1 MMKKIYDLTELKHT
15 FVSSKTKLFAVLT
28 IIIFMIVGSLHAQAQ
43 NVSLEA
49 SIDNIDK
56 LPGQK
61 ETNVKAAAISDN
73 SFPEDDK
80 SKIFFIYNVKT
91 GLLLNTGGYWGTHVS
106 LKEFGM
112 PLWIHLDSD
121 KDKYI
126 HFAQKFDKVGAGA
139 GEGNYL
145 EYENK
150 SKESDPDQ
158 GVYVDRSYLSGST
171 IVKRGWGMEAVSGK
185 TGIYRLYT
193 YLYSSN
199 KFDTSKKYYLIA
211 FDQQGDV
218 DKNCGAVA
226 EGSSDIKKAS
236 SSSETGNDEWKIIT
250 YQQIFDLQKNNAK
263 NITKSL
269 DLTFRLQCPGF
280 SRENAALANWKTSK
294 YGGEGQIRFGLEHY
308 YKTTD
313 GKGNIDTSYVD
324 DFNKSSKN
332 NISSYKFPD
341 GADQKTFTSADDY
354 ERHCGKYF
362 AADIKKAHGA
372 IYQDITV
379 ENSGAYVVECK
390 GFSNTTKAKLFAV
403 VIKKKTLSDGTTQ
416 VENVKNTLRTTVLGQ
431 INYMSDAEKTALHTD
446 EQNMD
451 YAAKEFYG
459 NHKYISSVLVQVP
472 ENGGTI
478 RFGIEVGDHNE
489 KETGTGSYEDNE
501 WTVFDDFR
509 LLYASKTT
517 DGDLIL
523 DEDRDEL
530 TYLNNEAENGCSNTY
545 QHVTL
550 HLNKTF
556 KKDKWNGFILPVD
569 LTRDQLT
576 QAFGPNVRLAE
587 LHQVTDTEIQFKSIN
602 VTDQDNDAVVMHA
615 FIPYIIFPTKHLEL
629 EQTPAYTA
637 LLTKTGSNMNA
648 KDVHITVKKNHID
661 IPNVSLAIKSSTGS
675 TVNINDLTNMNT
687 TAWTTN
693 SNTVVDA
700 ATGSPI
706 VSSNNKMTAYGTFAR
721 TFAPTAEGTSGSY
734 QITEETNEDFG
745 KWMLNNKST
754 FIEGRDNLK
763 GCYFFDQGNMYYSA
777 TRPRGLRGFSIWF
790 RPTTGNTAAAKT
802 FIDGVCV
809 SWGETTGIDS
819 IIYGDD
825 GFGDNASGNGRFAR
839 GIYTL
844 QGQFIGSDCSKLARL
859 PSGIYLV
866 NGKKVAVK

>member
-1 MMKKIYDLTELKHT
+1 MMKKMNDLTELTQT
-15 FVSSKTKLFAVLT
+15 FVSSKTKLFASLT
-28 IIIFMIVGSLHAQAQ
+28 IIIFMIVGCLHAQAQ
-43 NVSLEA
+43 DDKLEA
-49 SIDNIDK
+49 SIDNLDR
-56 LPGQK
+56 LPGQE

-112 PLWIHLDSD
+112 PLWVHLDTNN
-121 KDKYI
+121 YI

-171 IVKRGWGMEAVSGK
+171 IIKRGWGMEAVSDK

-280 SRENAALANWKTSK
+280 TRENAALANWKTSK

-313 GKGNIDTSYVD
+313 GNGNGNANTEYVD
-324 DFNKSSKN
+324 DFDKSSQN
-332 NISSYKFPD
+332 YISYYKFPD

-354 ERHCGKYF
+354 ERHCGKYY
-362 AADIKKAHGA
+362 AADIKNAHGA

-403 VIKKKTLSDGTTQ
+403 VIKKTTLSDGTTQ

-451 YAAKEFYG
+451 YGAKEFYG
-459 NHKYISSVLVQVP
+459 NHKYFSSVLVQVP
-472 ENGGTI
+472 DGGGTI
-478 RFGIEVGDHNE
+478 RFGIEVGSHDDKTPE
-489 KETGTGSYEDNE
+489 KGNDGNNE

-517 DGDLIL
+517 DGDLVL
-523 DEDRDEL
+523 DADRDEL
-530 TYLNNEAENGCSNTY
+530 GYLKDCSNTY
-545 QHVTL
+545 ENVTL
-550 HLNKTF
+550 HLNKSFT
-556 KKDKWNGFILPVD
+556 KDKWNGFVLPVN

-576 QAFGPNVRLAE
+576 QAFGPNVRLAK
-587 LHQVTDTEIQFKSIN
+587 LSKVTDTEIQFTSID
-602 VTDQDNDAVVMHA
+602 VTAQANDAVVMQA
-615 FIPYIIFPTKHLEL
+615 YIPYIIFPTKHLEL
-629 EQTPAYTA
+629 EKTPAYTA
-637 LLTKTGSNMNA
+637 HLSKTGGDA
-648 KDVHITVKKNHID
+648 TKDVSIAIKKNHID
-661 IPNVSLAIKSSTGS
+661 IPNVSFAIGS
-675 TVNINDLTNMNT
+675 DNRNDLSNMNT
-687 TAWTTN
+687 TNWTTN
-693 SNTVVDA
+693 SNTIVDA
-700 ATGSPI
+700 TTGSPI
-706 VSSNNKMTAYGTFAR
+706 VGSNNMMTAYGTFVR
-721 TFAPTAEGTSGSY
+721 TFAPTTSGTTDKDNYQDVSNAEADNYGEWHLNDRRIIDGRDDLSGSY
-734 QITEETNEDFG
+734 FYDNG
-745 KWMLNNKST
+745 KMWHAKNNQK
-754 FIEGRDNLK
+754 
-763 GCYFFDQGNMYYSA
+763 
-777 TRPRGLRGFSIWF
+777 RGLRGFSVWF
-790 RPTTGNTAAAKT
+790 KPTSTTKEAKLML
-802 FIDGVCV
+802 DGI
-809 SWGETTGIDS
+809 SMDDKTTDIS
-819 IIYGDD
+819 QLVYGDE
-825 GFGDNASGNGRFAR
+825 GFGENHSKVEKFAN

-844 QGQFIGSDCSKLARL
+844 QGQLVRSDNHSLHNL
-859 PSGIYLV
+859 PSGIYIV
-866 NGKKVAVK
+866 NGKKVVVK

>member
-15 FVSSKTKLFAVLT
+15 FVSSKTKLFAALT
-28 IIIFMIVGSLHAQAQ
+28 IIIFMIVGCLHAQAQ
-43 NVSLEA
+43 NDKLEA
-49 SIDNIDK
+49 SIDNLDD
-56 LPGQK
+56 LPGQT

-112 PLWIHLDSD
+112 PLWVHLDTNN
-121 KDKYI
+121 YI

-150 SKESDPDQ
+150 SDESNPDQ

-171 IVKRGWGMEAVSGK
+171 IVKRGWGMEPVSDK
-185 TGIYRLYT
+185 TGVYRLYT

-280 SRENAALANWKTSK
+280 TRENAALANWKTSK

-308 YKTTD
+308 YKTPD
-313 GKGNIDTSYVD
+313 GNGNVNTKYVD

-332 NISSYKFPD
+332 YISNYKFPD

-354 ERHCGKYF
+354 ERHCGKYY
-362 AADIKKAHGA
+362 AADIKNAHGA

-403 VIKKKTLSDGTTQ
+403 VIKKTKQPDGTTK

-451 YAAKEFYG
+451 YGAKEFYG
-459 NHKYISSVLVQVP
+459 NHKYFSSVLVQVP
-472 ENGGTI
+472 DGGGTI
-478 RFGIEVGDHNE
+478 RFGIEVGSRDDKTPE
-489 KETGTGSYEDNE
+489 KGNDGNNE

-517 DGDLIL
+517 DGDLVL
-523 DEDRDEL
+523 DADRDEL
-530 TYLNNEAENGCSNTY
+530 GYLKDCSNTY
-545 QHVTL
+545 ENVTL
-550 HLNKTF
+550 HLNKSFT
-556 KKDKWNGFILPVD
+556 KDKWNGFVLPVN

-576 QAFGPNVRLAE
+576 QAFGPNVRLAK
-587 LHQVTDTEIQFKSIN
+587 LSKVTDTEIQFTSID
-602 VTDQDNDAVVMHA
+602 VTAQANDAVVMQA
-615 FIPYIIFPTKHLEL
+615 YIPYIIFPTKHLEL
-629 EQTPAYTA
+629 EKTPAYTA
-637 LLTKTGSNMNA
+637 HLSKTGGDA
-648 KDVHITVKKNHID
+648 TKDVSIAIKKNHID
-661 IPNVSLAIKSSTGS
+661 IPNVSFAIGS
-675 TVNINDLTNMNT
+675 DNRNDLSNMNT
-687 TAWTTN
+687 TNWTTN
-693 SNTVVDA
+693 SNTIVDA
-700 ATGSPI
+700 TTGSPI
-706 VSSNNKMTAYGTFAR
+706 VGSNNKMIAYGTFVR
-721 TFAPTAEGTSGSY
+721 TFAPTTSGTTDTDNYQDVSNAEADNYGEWHLNNRTIIDGRDDLSGSY
-734 QITEETNEDFG
+734 FYDNG
-745 KWMLNNKST
+745 KMWHAKNHQK
-754 FIEGRDNLK
+754 
-763 GCYFFDQGNMYYSA
+763 
-777 TRPRGLRGFSIWF
+777 RGLRGFSVWF
-790 RPTTGNTAAAKT
+790 KPTSTTNEAKLML
-802 FIDGVCV
+802 DGI
-809 SWGETTGIDS
+809 SMDDKTTDIS
-819 IIYGDD
+819 QLVYGDE
-825 GFGDNASGNGRFAR
+825 GFGENHSKVEKFAN

-844 QGQFIGSDCSKLARL
+844 QGQLVRSDNHSLHNL
-859 PSGIYLV
+859 PSGIYIV
-866 NGKKVAVK
+866 NGKKVVVK

>member
-1 MMKKIYDLTELKHT
+1 MMKKIYDLTELKRT

-28 IIIFMIVGSLHAQAQ
+28 IIIFMIVGSLHAQVQ
-43 NVSLEA
+43 NVSLAA

-112 PLWIHLDSD
+112 PLWVHLDTNN
-121 KDKYI
+121 YI

-150 SKESDPDQ
+150 SDESDPDQ

-171 IVKRGWGMEAVSGK
+171 IAKRGWGMEAVSGK

-280 SRENAALANWKTSK
+280 TRENAALANWKTSK

-313 GKGNIDTSYVD
+313 GNGNANTSYVN
-324 DFNKSSKN
+324 DFDKSSQN
-332 NISSYKFPD
+332 YISNYKFPD

-354 ERHCGKYF
+354 ERHCGKYY
-362 AADIKKAHGA
+362 AADIKNAHGA

-403 VIKKKTLSDGTTQ
+403 VIKKTKQPDGTTK
-416 VENVKNTLRTTVLGQ
+416 VENVKNTLRTTELGQ

-451 YAAKEFYG
+451 YGAKEFYG
-459 NHKYISSVLVQVP
+459 NHKYFSSVLVQVP
-472 ENGGTI
+472 DGGGTI
-478 RFGIEVGDHNE
+478 RFGIEVGSRDDKTPE
-489 KETGTGSYEDNE
+489 KGNDGNNE

-517 DGDLIL
+517 DGDLVL
-523 DEDRDEL
+523 DADRDEL
-530 TYLNNEAENGCSNTY
+530 GYLKDCSNTY
-545 QHVTL
+545 ENVTL
-550 HLNKTF
+550 HLNKSFT
-556 KKDKWNGFILPVD
+556 KDKWNGFVLPVN

-576 QAFGPNVRLAE
+576 QAFGPNVRLAK
-587 LHQVTDTEIQFKSIN
+587 LSKVTDTEIQFTSID
-602 VTDQDNDAVVMHA
+602 VTAQANDAVVMQA
-615 FIPYIIFPTKHLEL
+615 YIPYIIFPTKHLEL
-629 EQTPAYTA
+629 EKTPAYTA
-637 LLTKTGSNMNA
+637 HLSKTGGDA
-648 KDVHITVKKNHID
+648 TKDVSIAIKKNHID
-661 IPNVSLAIKSSTGS
+661 IPNVSFAIGS
-675 TVNINDLTNMNT
+675 DNRNDLSKMNT
-687 TAWTTN
+687 TNWTTN
-693 SNTVVDA
+693 SNTIVDA
-700 ATGSPI
+700 TTGSPI
-706 VSSNNKMTAYGTFAR
+706 VGSNNKMTAYGTFVR
-721 TFAPTAEGTSGSY
+721 TFAPTTSGTTDKDNYQDVSNAEADNYGEWHLNDRRIIDGRDDLSGSY
-734 QITEETNEDFG
+734 FYDNG
-745 KWMLNNKST
+745 KMWHAKNHQK
-754 FIEGRDNLK
+754 
-763 GCYFFDQGNMYYSA
+763 
-777 TRPRGLRGFSIWF
+777 RGLRGFSVWF
-790 RPTTGNTAAAKT
+790 KPTSTTNEAKLML
-802 FIDGVCV
+802 DGI
-809 SWGETTGIDS
+809 SMDDETTDIS
-819 IIYGDD
+819 QLVYGDE
-825 GFGDNASGNGRFAR
+825 GFGENHSKVEKFAN

-844 QGQFIGSDCSKLARL
+844 QGQLVRSDNHSLHNL
-859 PSGIYLV
+859 PSGIYIV
-866 NGKKVAVK
+866 NGKKVVVK

>member
-1 MMKKIYDLTELKHT
+1 MIKKMNDLTELTQT

-28 IIIFMIVGSLHAQAQ
+28 IIIFMIVGCLHAQAQ
-43 NVSLEA
+43 NVSLQA
-49 SIDNIDK
+49 SIGNIDK

-61 ETNVKAAAISDN
+61 ETNVKDAAISDN

-112 PLWIHLDSD
+112 PLWVHLDTNN
-121 KDKYI
+121 YI
-126 HFAQKFDKVGAGA
+126 HFAQKFDKFGAGA

-158 GVYVDRSYLSGST
+158 GVYVDRSYISGAT
-171 IVKRGWGMEAVSGK
+171 VTKRGWVMEAVSGK

-236 SSSETGNDEWKIIT
+236 SSSETGNDEWKVIT

-308 YKTTD
+308 YKTPD
-313 GKGNIDTSYVD
+313 ENGNVNTSYVD
-324 DFNKSSKN
+324 DFSTSSTN
-332 NISSYKFPD
+332 HISSYKFPD
-341 GADQKTFTSADDY
+341 GTDQRTFTSADDY
-354 ERHCGKYF
+354 ERHCGKYY
-362 AADIKKAHGA
+362 AADIKNAHGA

-403 VIKKKTLSDGTTQ
+403 VIKKTKLSDGTTQ

-451 YAAKEFYG
+451 YGAKEFYG
-459 NHKYISSVLVQVP
+459 NHKYFSSVLVQVP
-472 ENGGTI
+472 DGGGTI
-478 RFGIEVGDHNE
+478 RFGIEVGSRDDKTPGKGDDGN
-489 KETGTGSYEDNE
+489 NE

-517 DGDLIL
+517 DGDLVL
-523 DEDRDEL
+523 DADRDEL
-530 TYLNNEAENGCSNTY
+530 GYLKDCSNTY
-545 QHVTL
+545 ENVTL
-550 HLNKTF
+550 HLNKSFT
-556 KKDKWNGFILPVD
+556 KDKWNGFVLPVN

-576 QAFGPNVRLAE
+576 QAFGPNVRLAK
-587 LHQVTDTEIQFKSIN
+587 LSKVTDTEIQFTSID
-602 VTDQDNDAVVMHA
+602 VTAQANDAVVMQA
-615 FIPYIIFPTKHLEL
+615 YIPYIIFPTKHLEL
-629 EQTPAYTA
+629 EKTPAYTA
-637 LLTKTGSNMNA
+637 HLSKTGGGA
-648 KDVHITVKKNHID
+648 TKDVSIAIKKNHID
-661 IPNVSLAIKSSTGS
+661 IPNVSFAIGS
-675 TVNINDLTNMNT
+675 DNRNDLSKMNT
-687 TAWTTN
+687 TNWTTN
-693 SNTVVDA
+693 SNTIVDA
-700 ATGSPI
+700 TTGSPI
-706 VSSNNKMTAYGTFAR
+706 VGSNNKMTAYGTFVR
-721 TFAPTAEGTSGSY
+721 TFAPTTSGTTDKDNYQDVSNAEADNYGEWHLNDRTIIDGRDDLSGSY
-734 QITEETNEDFG
+734 FYDNG
-745 KWMLNNKST
+745 KMWHAKNNQK
-754 FIEGRDNLK
+754 
-763 GCYFFDQGNMYYSA
+763 
-777 TRPRGLRGFSIWF
+777 RGLRGFSVWF
-790 RPTTGNTAAAKT
+790 KPTSTTNEAKLML
-802 FIDGVCV
+802 DGI
-809 SWGETTGIDS
+809 SMDDETTDIS
-819 IIYGDD
+819 QLVYGDE
-825 GFGDNASGNGRFAR
+825 GFGENHSKVEKFAN

-844 QGQFIGSDCSKLARL
+844 QGQLVRSDNHSLHNL
-859 PSGIYLV
+859 PSGIYIV
-866 NGKKVAVK
+866 NGKKVVVK

>member
-1 MMKKIYDLTELKHT
+1 MMKKIYDLTELKRT
-15 FVSSKTKLFAVLT
+15 FVSSKTKLFASLT
-28 IIIFMIVGSLHAQAQ
+28 IIIFMIVGCLHAQAQ
-43 NVSLEA
+43 NDKLEA
-49 SIDNIDK
+49 SIDNLDD
-56 LPGQK
+56 LPGQT

-73 SFPEDDK
+73 SFPEDNK

-112 PLWIHLDSD
+112 PLWVHLDTND
-121 KDKYI
+121 YI

-171 IVKRGWGMEAVSGK
+171 IVKRGWWMEDVSDK
-185 TGIYRLYT
+185 PGIYRLYT

-280 SRENAALANWKTSK
+280 TRENAALANWKTAK

-308 YKTTD
+308 YKTPD
-313 GKGNIDTSYVD
+313 GEGNVNTKYVD

-332 NISSYKFPD
+332 YISSYKFPD

-354 ERHCGKYF
+354 ERHCGKYY
-362 AADIKKAHGA
+362 AADIKNAHGA

-403 VIKKKTLSDGTTQ
+403 VIKKTTLSGETTQ

-431 INYMSDAEKTALHTD
+431 INYMSDAEKTALHTA

-472 ENGGTI
+472 DGGGTI
-478 RFGIEVGDHNE
+478 RFGIEVGSRDDNTPE
-489 KETGTGSYEDNE
+489 KGNDGNDE

-517 DGDLIL
+517 DGDLVL
-523 DEDRDEL
+523 DADRDEL
-530 TYLNNEAENGCSNTY
+530 GYLKDCSNTY
-545 QHVTL
+545 ENVTL
-550 HLNKTF
+550 HLNKSFT
-556 KKDKWNGFILPVD
+556 KDKWNGFVLPVN

-576 QAFGPNVRLAE
+576 QAFGPNVRLAK
-587 LHQVTDTEIQFKSIN
+587 LSKVTDTEIQFTSID
-602 VTDQDNDAVVMHA
+602 VTAKANDAVVMQA
-615 FIPYIIFPTKHLEL
+615 YIPHIIFPTKHLEL
-629 EQTPAYTA
+629 EKTPAYTA
-637 LLTKTGSNMNA
+637 HLSKTGGNAA
-648 KDVHITVKKNHID
+648 KDVSIAIKKNHID
-661 IPNVSLAIKSSTGS
+661 IPNVSFAIGS
-675 TVNINDLTNMNT
+675 DNRNDLSNMNT
-687 TAWTTN
+687 TNWTTN
-693 SNTVVDA
+693 SNTIVDA
-700 ATGSPI
+700 TTGSPI
-706 VSSNNKMTAYGTFAR
+706 VGSNNMMTAYGTFVR
-721 TFAPTAEGTSGSY
+721 TFAPTTLGTTDKDNYQDVSNAEADNYGEWHLNDRRIIDGRDDLSGSY
-734 QITEETNEDFG
+734 FYDNG
-745 KWMLNNKST
+745 KMWHAKNHQK
-754 FIEGRDNLK
+754 
-763 GCYFFDQGNMYYSA
+763 
-777 TRPRGLRGFSIWF
+777 RGLRGFSVWF
-790 RPTTGNTAAAKT
+790 KPTSTTNEAKLML
-802 FIDGVCV
+802 DGI
-809 SWGETTGIDS
+809 SMDDETTDIS
-819 IIYGDD
+819 QLVYGDE
-825 GFGDNASGNGRFAR
+825 GFGENHSKVEKFAN

-844 QGQFIGSDCSKLARL
+844 QGQLVRSDNHSLHNL
-859 PSGIYLV
+859 PSGIYIV
-866 NGKKVAVK
+866 NGKKVVVK

>member
-1 MMKKIYDLTELKHT
+1 MMKKMNDLTELKHT
-15 FVSSKTKLFAVLT
+15 FVSSKTKLFAALT

-43 NVSLEA
+43 NVSLVA

-112 PLWIHLDSD
+112 PLWVHLDTNN
-121 KDKYI
+121 YI

-150 SKESDPDQ
+150 SDESNPDQ
-158 GVYVDRSYLSGST
+158 GVYVDRIYLSGST
-171 IVKRGWGMEAVSGK
+171 IVKRGWGMEAVSDK

-193 YLYSSN
+193 YLYSSS
-199 KFDTSKKYYLIA
+199 KFDTRKKYYLIA

-280 SRENAALANWKTSK
+280 TRENAALANWKTSK

-313 GKGNIDTSYVD
+313 GNGNANTSYVN
-324 DFNKSSKN
+324 DFDKSSKN
-332 NISSYKFPD
+332 YISSYKFPD
-341 GADQKTFTSADDY
+341 GADQKTFTIADEY
-354 ERHCGKYF
+354 ERHCGKYY
-362 AADIKKAHGA
+362 AADIKNAHGA

-451 YAAKEFYG
+451 YATKEFYG

-472 ENGGTI
+472 DGGGTI
-478 RFGIEVGDHNE
+478 RFGIEVGSRDDKTPE
-489 KETGTGSYEDNE
+489 KGNDGNNE

-517 DGDLIL
+517 DGDLVL
-523 DEDRDEL
+523 DADRDEL
-530 TYLNNEAENGCSNTY
+530 GYLKDCSNTY
-545 QHVTL
+545 ENVTL
-550 HLNKTF
+550 HLNKSFT
-556 KKDKWNGFILPVD
+556 KDKWNGFILPVN

-576 QAFGPNVRLAE
+576 QAFGPNVRLAK
-587 LHQVTDTEIQFKSIN
+587 LSKVTDTEIQFTSID
-602 VTDQDNDAVVMHA
+602 VTAQANDAVVMQA
-615 FIPYIIFPTKHLEL
+615 YIPYIIFPTKHLEL
-629 EQTPAYTA
+629 EKTPAYTA
-637 LLTKTGSNMNA
+637 HLSKTGGDA
-648 KDVHITVKKNHID
+648 TKDVSIAIKKNHID
-661 IPNVSLAIKSSTGS
+661 IPNVSFAIGS
-675 TVNINDLTNMNT
+675 DNRNDLSNMNT
-687 TAWTTN
+687 TNWTTN
-693 SNTVVDA
+693 SNTIVDA
-700 ATGSPI
+700 TTGSPI
-706 VSSNNKMTAYGTFAR
+706 VGSNNKMTAYGTFVR
-721 TFAPTAEGTSGSY
+721 TFAPTTSGTTDKDNYQDVSNAEADNYGEWHLNDRRIIDGRDDLSGSY
-734 QITEETNEDFG
+734 FYDNG
-745 KWMLNNKST
+745 KMWHAKNNQK
-754 FIEGRDNLK
+754 
-763 GCYFFDQGNMYYSA
+763 
-777 TRPRGLRGFSIWF
+777 RGLRGFSVWF
-790 RPTTGNTAAAKT
+790 KPTSTTNEAKLML
-802 FIDGVCV
+802 DGI
-809 SWGETTGIDS
+809 SMDDETTDIS
-819 IIYGDD
+819 QLVYGDE
-825 GFGDNASGNGRFAR
+825 GFGENHSKVEKFAN

-844 QGQFIGSDCSKLARL
+844 QGQLVRSDNHLLHNL
-859 PSGIYLV
+859 PSGIYIV
-866 NGKKVAVK
+866 NGKKVVVK

>member
-1 MMKKIYDLTELKHT
+1 MMKKIYDLTELKRT
-15 FVSSKTKLFAVLT
+15 FVSSKTKLFASLT
-28 IIIFMIVGSLHAQAQ
+28 IIIFMIVGCLHAQAQ
-43 NVSLEA
+43 NDKLEA
-49 SIDNIDK
+49 SIDNLDD
-56 LPGQK
+56 LPGQT

-112 PLWIHLDSD
+112 PLWVHLDTNN
-121 KDKYI
+121 YI

-150 SKESDPDQ
+150 SDESNPDQ

-171 IVKRGWGMEAVSGK
+171 IVKRGWGMEPVSDK
-185 TGIYRLYT
+185 TGVYRLYT
-193 YLYSSN
+193 YLYSSS
-199 KFDTSKKYYLIA
+199 KFNTSKKYYLIA

-280 SRENAALANWKTSK
+280 TRENAALANWKTSK

-308 YKTTD
+308 YKTPD
-313 GKGNIDTSYVD
+313 GNGNVNTKYVD

-332 NISSYKFPD
+332 YISNYKFPD

-354 ERHCGKYF
+354 ERHCGKYY
-362 AADIKKAHGA
+362 AADIKNAHGA

-403 VIKKKTLSDGTTQ
+403 VIKKTKQPDGTTQ

-451 YAAKEFYG
+451 YGAKEFYG
-459 NHKYISSVLVQVP
+459 NHKYFSSVLVQVP
-472 ENGGTI
+472 DGGGTI
-478 RFGIEVGDHNE
+478 RFGIEVGSRDDKTPE
-489 KETGTGSYEDNE
+489 KNDGNNE

-509 LLYASKTT
+509 LLYTSKTT
-517 DGDLIL
+517 DGDLVL
-523 DEDRDEL
+523 DADRDEL
-530 TYLNNEAENGCSNTY
+530 GYLKDCSNTY
-545 QHVTL
+545 ENVTL
-550 HLNKTF
+550 HLNKSFT
-556 KKDKWNGFILPVD
+556 KDKWNGFVLPVN

-576 QAFGPNVRLAE
+576 QAFGPNVRLAK
-587 LHQVTDTEIQFKSIN
+587 LSKVTDTEIQFTSID
-602 VTDQDNDAVVMHA
+602 VTAQANDAVVMQA
-615 FIPYIIFPTKHLEL
+615 YIPYIIFPTKHLEL
-629 EQTPAYTA
+629 EKTPAYTA
-637 LLTKTGSNMNA
+637 HLSKTGGGEA
-648 KDVHITVKKNHID
+648 KHVSIAIKKNHID
-661 IPNVSLAIKSSTGS
+661 IPNVSFAIGS
-675 TVNINDLTNMNT
+675 DNRNDLSNMNT
-687 TAWTTN
+687 TNWTTN
-693 SNTVVDA
+693 SNTIVDA
-700 ATGSPI
+700 TTGSPI
-706 VSSNNKMTAYGTFAR
+706 VGSNNKMIAYGTFVR
-721 TFAPTAEGTSGSY
+721 TFAPTTSGTTDKDNY
-734 QITEETNEDFG
+734 QDVSNAEADNYGE
-745 KWMLNNKST
+745 WHLNNRT
-754 FIEGRDNLK
+754 IIDGRDDLSDS
-763 GCYFFDQGNMYYSA
+763 YFYDNGKMWHAKNHQK
-777 TRPRGLRGFSIWF
+777 RGLRGFSVWF
-790 RPTTGNTAAAKT
+790 RPTSTTNEAKLML
-802 FIDGVCV
+802 DGI
-809 SWGETTGIDS
+809 SMDDETTDIS
-819 IIYGDD
+819 QLVYGDE
-825 GFGDNASGNGRFAR
+825 GFGENHSKVEKFAN

-844 QGQFIGSDCSKLARL
+844 QGQLVRSDNHSLHNL
-859 PSGIYLV
+859 PSGIYIV
-866 NGKKVAVK
+866 NGKKVVVK

>member
-1 MMKKIYDLTELKHT
+1 MMKKIYDLTELKRT
-15 FVSSKTKLFAVLT
+15 FVSSKTKLFASLT
-28 IIIFMIVGSLHAQAQ
+28 IIIFMIVGSLHAQAK
-43 NVSLEA
+43 NDKLEA
-49 SIDNIDK
+49 SIDNLDD
-56 LPGQK
+56 LPGQT

-112 PLWIHLDSD
+112 PLWVHLDTNN
-121 KDKYI
+121 YI

-171 IVKRGWGMEAVSGK
+171 IAKRGWGMEAVSGK

-236 SSSETGNDEWKIIT
+236 SSSETGNDEWKVIT
-250 YQQIFDLQKNNAK
+250 YQQIFNLQLKNTA

-280 SRENAALANWKTSK
+280 TRENAALANWKTSK

-308 YKTTD
+308 YKTPD
-313 GKGNIDTSYVD
+313 GNGNTSYVD
-324 DFNKSSKN
+324 DFSTSSTN
-332 NISSYKFPD
+332 HISSYKFPD
-341 GADQKTFTSADDY
+341 GTDQRTFTSADDY
-354 ERHCGKYF
+354 ERHCGKYY
-362 AADIKKAHGA
+362 AADIKNAHGA

-403 VIKKKTLSDGTTQ
+403 VIKKTTLQDGTTQ

-451 YAAKEFYG
+451 YGAKEFYG
-459 NHKYISSVLVQVP
+459 NHKYFSSVLVQVP
-472 ENGGTI
+472 DGGGTI
-478 RFGIEVGDHNE
+478 RFGIEVGSRDDKTPE
-489 KETGTGSYEDNE
+489 KGNDGNNE

-517 DGDLIL
+517 DGDLVL
-523 DEDRDEL
+523 DADRDEL
-530 TYLNNEAENGCSNTY
+530 GYLKDCSNTY
-545 QHVTL
+545 ENVTL
-550 HLNKTF
+550 HLNKSFT
-556 KKDKWNGFILPVD
+556 KDKWNGFVLPVN

-576 QAFGPNVRLAE
+576 QAFGPNVRLAK
-587 LHQVTDTEIQFKSIN
+587 LSKVTDTEIQFTSID
-602 VTDQDNDAVVMHA
+602 VTAQANDVVVMQA
-615 FIPYIIFPTKHLEL
+615 YIPYIIFPTKHLEL
-629 EQTPAYTA
+629 EKTPAYTA
-637 LLTKTGSNMNA
+637 HLSKTGGDAEKHVSIA
-648 KDVHITVKKNHID
+648 IKKNHID
-661 IPNVSLAIKSSTGS
+661 IPNVSFAIGS
-675 TVNINDLTNMNT
+675 DNRNDLSKMNT
-687 TAWTTN
+687 TNWTTN
-693 SNTVVDA
+693 SNTIVDA
-700 ATGSPI
+700 TTGSPI
-706 VSSNNKMTAYGTFAR
+706 VGSNNKMTAYGTFVR
-721 TFAPTAEGTSGSY
+721 TFAPTTSGTTDKDNY
-734 QITEETNEDFG
+734 QDVSNAEADNYGE
-745 KWMLNNKST
+745 WHLNNRT
-754 FIEGRDNLK
+754 IIDGRDDLSDS
-763 GCYFFDQGNMYYSA
+763 YFYDNGKMWHAKNNQK
-777 TRPRGLRGFSIWF
+777 RGLRGFSVWF
-790 RPTTGNTAAAKT
+790 KPTSTTNEAKLML
-802 FIDGVCV
+802 DGI
-809 SWGETTGIDS
+809 SMDDETTDIS
-819 IIYGDD
+819 QLVYGDE
-825 GFGDNASGNGRFAR
+825 GFGENHSKVEKFAN

-844 QGQFIGSDCSKLARL
+844 QGQLVRSDNHSLHNL
-859 PSGIYLV
+859 PSGIYIV
-866 NGKKVAVK
+866 NGKKVVVK

>member
-1 MMKKIYDLTELKHT
+1 MIKKMNDLTELTQT

-28 IIIFMIVGSLHAQAQ
+28 IIIFMIVGCLHAQAQ
-43 NVSLEA
+43 NVSLQA
-49 SIDNIDK
+49 SIGNIDK

-61 ETNVKAAAISDN
+61 ETNVKDAAISDN

-112 PLWIHLDSD
+112 PLWVHLDTND
-121 KDKYI
+121 YI
-126 HFAQKFDKVGAGA
+126 HFAQKFDKFGAGA

-150 SKESDPDQ
+150 SNESDPDQ

-171 IVKRGWGMEAVSGK
+171 IVKRGWGLEAVSDK

-193 YLYSSN
+193 YLYSSS

-313 GKGNIDTSYVD
+313 GNGNANTSYVN
-324 DFNKSSKN
+324 DFDKSSQN
-332 NISSYKFPD
+332 YISNYKFPD

-354 ERHCGKYF
+354 ERHCGKYY
-362 AADIKKAHGA
+362 AADIKNAHGA

-403 VIKKKTLSDGTTQ
+403 VIKKTTLSDGATK

-451 YAAKEFYG
+451 YGAKEFYG
-459 NHKYISSVLVQVP
+459 NHKYFSSVLVQVP
-472 ENGGTI
+472 DGGGTI
-478 RFGIEVGDHNE
+478 RFGIEVGSRDDKTPE
-489 KETGTGSYEDNE
+489 KGNDGNNE

-509 LLYASKTT
+509 LLYTSKTT
-517 DGDLIL
+517 DGDLVL
-523 DEDRDEL
+523 DADRDEL
-530 TYLNNEAENGCSNTY
+530 GYLKDCSNTY
-545 QHVTL
+545 ENVTL
-550 HLNKTF
+550 HLNKSFT
-556 KKDKWNGFILPVD
+556 KDKWNGFVLPVN

-576 QAFGPNVRLAE
+576 QAFGPNVRLAK
-587 LHQVTDTEIQFKSIN
+587 LSKVTDTEIQFTSID
-602 VTDQDNDAVVMHA
+602 VTAQANDAVVMQA
-615 FIPYIIFPTKHLEL
+615 YIPYIIFPTKHLEL
-629 EQTPAYTA
+629 EKTPAYTA
-637 LLTKTGSNMNA
+637 RLSKTGGGAA
-648 KDVHITVKKNHID
+648 KDVSIAIKKNHID
-661 IPNVSLAIKSSTGS
+661 IPNVSFAIGS
-675 TVNINDLTNMNT
+675 DNRNDLSNMNT
-687 TAWTTN
+687 TNWTTN
-693 SNTVVDA
+693 SNTIVDA
-700 ATGSPI
+700 TTGSPI
-706 VSSNNKMTAYGTFAR
+706 VGSNNKMTAYGTFVR
-721 TFAPTAEGTSGSY
+721 TFAPTTSGTTDKDNY
-734 QITEETNEDFG
+734 QDVSNAEADNYGE
-745 KWMLNNKST
+745 WHLNNRT
-754 FIEGRDNLK
+754 IIDGRDDLSDS
-763 GCYFFDQGNMYYSA
+763 YFYDNGKMWHAKTNQK
-777 TRPRGLRGFSIWF
+777 RGLRGFSVWF
-790 RPTTGNTAAAKT
+790 KPTSTTNEAKLML
-802 FIDGVCV
+802 DGI
-809 SWGETTGIDS
+809 SMDDETTDIS
-819 IIYGDD
+819 QLVYGDE
-825 GFGDNASGNGRFAR
+825 GFGENHSKVEKFAN

-844 QGQFIGSDCSKLARL
+844 QGQLVRSDNHSLHNL
-859 PSGIYLV
+859 PSGIYIV
-866 NGKKVAVK
+866 NGKKVVVK

>member
-15 FVSSKTKLFAVLT
+15 FVSSKTKLFAALT
-28 IIIFMIVGSLHAQAQ
+28 IIIFMIVGSLHAQAK
-43 NVSLEA
+43 NVSLAA

-112 PLWIHLDSD
+112 PLWVHLDTNN
-121 KDKYI
+121 YI
-126 HFAQKFDKVGAGA
+126 HFAQKFDKFGAGA

-158 GVYVDRSYLSGST
+158 GVYVDRSYISGAT
-171 IVKRGWGMEAVSGK
+171 VTKRGWVMEAVSGK

-236 SSSETGNDEWKIIT
+236 SSSETGNDEWKVIT

-308 YKTTD
+308 YKTPD
-313 GKGNIDTSYVD
+313 ENGNVNTSYVD
-324 DFNKSSKN
+324 DFSTSSTN
-332 NISSYKFPD
+332 HISSYKFPD
-341 GADQKTFTSADDY
+341 GTDQRTFTSADDY
-354 ERHCGKYF
+354 ERHCGKYY
-362 AADIKKAHGA
+362 AADIKNAHGA

-403 VIKKKTLSDGTTQ
+403 VIKKTKLSDGTTQ

-451 YAAKEFYG
+451 YGAKEFYG
-459 NHKYISSVLVQVP
+459 NHKYFSSVLVQVP
-472 ENGGTI
+472 DGGGTI
-478 RFGIEVGDHNE
+478 RFGIEVGSRDDKTPGKGDDGN
-489 KETGTGSYEDNE
+489 NE

-517 DGDLIL
+517 DGDLVL
-523 DEDRDEL
+523 DADRDEL
-530 TYLNNEAENGCSNTY
+530 GYLKDCSNTY
-545 QHVTL
+545 ENVTL
-550 HLNKTF
+550 HLNKSFT
-556 KKDKWNGFILPVD
+556 KDKWNGFVLPVN

-602 VTDQDNDAVVMHA
+602 VTDQDNDSVVMHA
-615 FIPYIIFPTKHLEL
+615 YIPYIIFPTKHLEL

-693 SNTVVDA
+693 SNTVVNA

-844 QGQFIGSDCSKLARL
+844 QGQFIGSDCSKLAGL

>member
-1 MMKKIYDLTELKHT
+1 MMKKIYDLTELKRT

-28 IIIFMIVGSLHAQAQ
+28 IIIFMIVGCLHAQAQ
-43 NVSLEA
+43 NDKLEA

-112 PLWIHLDSD
+112 PLWVHLDTNN
-121 KDKYI
+121 YI

-171 IVKRGWGMEAVSGK
+171 IVKRGWGMEAVSDK

-193 YLYSSN
+193 YLYSSS
-199 KFDTSKKYYLIA
+199 KFNTNKKYYLIA

-280 SRENAALANWKTSK
+280 TRENAALANWKTSK

-313 GKGNIDTSYVD
+313 GKGNVNTEYVD

-332 NISSYKFPD
+332 YISSYKFPD
-341 GADQKTFTSADDY
+341 GADHKTFTSADDY
-354 ERHCGKYF
+354 ERHCGKYY
-362 AADIKKAHGA
+362 AADIKNAHGA

-403 VIKKKTLSDGTTQ
+403 VIKKTTLSDGTTQ

-451 YAAKEFYG
+451 YGAKEFYG

-472 ENGGTI
+472 DGGGTI
-478 RFGIEVGDHNE
+478 RFGIEVGSRDDKTPE
-489 KETGTGSYEDNE
+489 KGNDGNDE

-509 LLYASKTT
+509 LLYASKTA
-517 DGDLIL
+517 DGDLVL
-523 DEDRDEL
+523 DADRDEL
-530 TYLNNEAENGCSNTY
+530 GYLKDCSNTY
-545 QHVTL
+545 ENVTL
-550 HLNKTF
+550 HLNKSFT
-556 KKDKWNGFILPVD
+556 KDKWNGFVLPVN

-576 QAFGPNVRLAE
+576 QAFGPNVRLAK
-587 LHQVTDTEIQFKSIN
+587 LSKVTDTEIQFKSID
-602 VTDQDNDAVVMHA
+602 VTAQANDAVVMQA
-615 FIPYIIFPTKHLEL
+615 YIPYIIFPTKHLEL
-629 EQTPAYTA
+629 EKTPAYTA
-637 LLTKTGSNMNA
+637 HLSKTGGDA
-648 KDVHITVKKNHID
+648 TKDVSIAIKKNHID
-661 IPNVSLAIKSSTGS
+661 IPNVSFAIGS
-675 TVNINDLTNMNT
+675 DNRNDLSNMNT
-687 TAWTTN
+687 TNWTTN
-693 SNTVVDA
+693 SNTIVDA
-700 ATGSPI
+700 TTGSPI
-706 VSSNNKMTAYGTFAR
+706 VGSNNKMTAYGTFVR
-721 TFAPTAEGTSGSY
+721 TFAPTTLGTTDKDNYQDVSNAEADNYGEWHLNDRRIIDGRDDLSGSY
-734 QITEETNEDFG
+734 FYDNG
-745 KWMLNNKST
+745 KMWHAKNHQK
-754 FIEGRDNLK
+754 
-763 GCYFFDQGNMYYSA
+763 
-777 TRPRGLRGFSIWF
+777 RGLRGFSVWF
-790 RPTTGNTAAAKT
+790 KPTSTTNEAKLML
-802 FIDGVCV
+802 DGI
-809 SWGETTGIDS
+809 SMDDKTTDIS
-819 IIYGDD
+819 QLVYGDE
-825 GFGDNASGNGRFAR
+825 GFGENHSKVEKFAN

-844 QGQFIGSDCSKLARL
+844 QGQLVRSDNHSLHNL
-859 PSGIYLV
+859 PSGIYIV
-866 NGKKVAVK
+866 NGKKVVVK

>member
-1 MMKKIYDLTELKHT
+1 
-15 FVSSKTKLFAVLT
+15 
-28 IIIFMIVGSLHAQAQ
+28 MIVGSLHAQVQ
-43 NVSLEA
+43 NVSLAA
-49 SIDNIDK
+49 SIDNLDD
-56 LPGQK
+56 LPGQTA
-61 ETNVKAAAISDN
+61 TNVKAAAISDN

-112 PLWIHLDSD
+112 PLWVHLDTN
-121 KDKYI
+121 KYI

-150 SKESDPDQ
+150 SDESNPDQ

-193 YLYSSN
+193 YLYSSK

-236 SSSETGNDEWKIIT
+236 SSSETGNDEWKVIS

-280 SRENAALANWKTSK
+280 TRENAALANWKTSK

-308 YKTTD
+308 YKTPD
-313 GKGNIDTSYVD
+313 GNGNVNTEYVD
-324 DFNKSSKN
+324 DFSTSSTN
-332 NISSYKFPD
+332 HISNYKFPD

-354 ERHCGKYF
+354 ERHCGKYY
-362 AADIKKAHGA
+362 AADIKNAHGA

-403 VIKKKTLSDGTTQ
+403 VIKKTKQPDGTTK

-451 YAAKEFYG
+451 YGAKEFYG
-459 NHKYISSVLVQVP
+459 NHKYFSSVLVQVP
-472 ENGGTI
+472 DGGGTI
-478 RFGIEVGDHNE
+478 RFGIEVGSRDDKTPE
-489 KETGTGSYEDNE
+489 KGNDGNNE

-517 DGDLIL
+517 DGDLVL
-523 DEDRDEL
+523 DADRDEL
-530 TYLNNEAENGCSNTY
+530 GYLKDCSNTY
-545 QHVTL
+545 ENVTL
-550 HLNKTF
+550 HLNKSFT
-556 KKDKWNGFILPVD
+556 KDKWNGFILPVN

-576 QAFGPNVRLAE
+576 QAFGPNVRLAK
-587 LHQVTDTEIQFKSIN
+587 LSKVTDTEIQFTSID
-602 VTDQDNDAVVMHA
+602 VTAQANDAVVMQA
-615 FIPYIIFPTKHLEL
+615 YIPYIIFPTKHLEL
-629 EQTPAYTA
+629 EKTPAYTA
-637 LLTKTGSNMNA
+637 HLSKTGGDA
-648 KDVHITVKKNHID
+648 TKDVSIAIKKNHID
-661 IPNVSLAIKSSTGS
+661 IPNVSFAIGS
-675 TVNINDLTNMNT
+675 DNRNDLSKMNT
-687 TAWTTN
+687 TNWTTN
-693 SNTVVDA
+693 SNTIVDA
-700 ATGSPI
+700 TTGSPI
-706 VSSNNKMTAYGTFAR
+706 VGSNNKMIAYGTFVR
-721 TFAPTAEGTSGSY
+721 TFAPTTSGTTDKDNYQDVSNAEADNYGEWHLNNRTIIDGRDDLSGSY
-734 QITEETNEDFG
+734 FYDNGKMWHAKTNQ
-745 KWMLNNKST
+745 K
-754 FIEGRDNLK
+754 
-763 GCYFFDQGNMYYSA
+763 
-777 TRPRGLRGFSIWF
+777 RGLRGFSVWF
-790 RPTTGNTAAAKT
+790 KPTSTTNEAKLML
-802 FIDGVCV
+802 DGI
-809 SWGETTGIDS
+809 SMDDETTDIS
-819 IIYGDD
+819 QLVYGDE
-825 GFGDNASGNGRFAR
+825 GFGENHSKVEKFAN

-844 QGQFIGSDCSKLARL
+844 QGQLVRSDNHSLHNL
-859 PSGIYLV
+859 PSGIYIV
-866 NGKKVAVK
+866 NGKKVVVK

>member
-15 FVSSKTKLFAVLT
+15 FVSSKTMLFASLT
-28 IIIFMIVGSLHAQAQ
+28 IIIFMIVGSLHAQAK
-43 NVSLEA
+43 NVSLAA

-112 PLWIHLDSD
+112 PLWVHLDTNN
-121 KDKYI
+121 YI
-126 HFAQKFDKVGAGA
+126 HFAQKFDKFGAGA

-158 GVYVDRSYLSGST
+158 GVYVDRSYISGAT
-171 IVKRGWGMEAVSGK
+171 VTKRGWVMEAVSGK

-236 SSSETGNDEWKIIT
+236 SSSETGNDEWKVIT

-308 YKTTD
+308 YKTPD
-313 GKGNIDTSYVD
+313 ENGNVNTSYVD
-324 DFNKSSKN
+324 DFSTSSTN
-332 NISSYKFPD
+332 HISSYKFPD
-341 GADQKTFTSADDY
+341 GTDQKTFTSADDY
-354 ERHCGKYF
+354 ERHCGKYY
-362 AADIKKAHGA
+362 AADIKNAHGA

-403 VIKKKTLSDGTTQ
+403 VIKKTTLSDGTTQ

-451 YAAKEFYG
+451 YGAKEFYG
-459 NHKYISSVLVQVP
+459 NHKYFSSVLVQVP
-472 ENGGTI
+472 DGGGTI
-478 RFGIEVGDHNE
+478 RFGIEVGSRDDKTPGKGDDGN
-489 KETGTGSYEDNE
+489 NE

-517 DGDLIL
+517 DGDLVL
-523 DEDRDEL
+523 DADRDEL
-530 TYLNNEAENGCSNTY
+530 GYLKDCSNTY
-545 QHVTL
+545 ENVTL
-550 HLNKTF
+550 HLNKSFT
-556 KKDKWNGFILPVD
+556 KDKWNGFVLPVN

-576 QAFGPNVRLAE
+576 QAFGPNVRLAK
-587 LHQVTDTEIQFKSIN
+587 LSKVTDTEIQFTSID
-602 VTDQDNDAVVMHA
+602 VTAQANDAVVMQA
-615 FIPYIIFPTKHLEL
+615 YIPYIIFPTKHLEL
-629 EQTPAYTA
+629 EKTPAYTA
-637 LLTKTGSNMNA
+637 HLSKTGGDA
-648 KDVHITVKKNHID
+648 TKDVSIAIKKNHID
-661 IPNVSLAIKSSTGS
+661 IPNVSFAIGS
-675 TVNINDLTNMNT
+675 DNRNDLSKMNT
-687 TAWTTN
+687 TNWTTN
-693 SNTVVDA
+693 SNTIVDA
-700 ATGSPI
+700 TTGSPI
-706 VSSNNKMTAYGTFAR
+706 VGSNNKMIAYGTFVR
-721 TFAPTAEGTSGSY
+721 TFAPTTSGTTDKDNYQDVSNAEADNYGEWHLNNRTIIDGRDDLSGSY
-734 QITEETNEDFG
+734 FYDNGKMWHAKTNQ
-745 KWMLNNKST
+745 K
-754 FIEGRDNLK
+754 
-763 GCYFFDQGNMYYSA
+763 
-777 TRPRGLRGFSIWF
+777 RGLRGFSVWF
-790 RPTTGNTAAAKT
+790 KPTSTTNEAKLML
-802 FIDGVCV
+802 DGI
-809 SWGETTGIDS
+809 SMDDETTDIS
-819 IIYGDD
+819 QLVYGDE
-825 GFGDNASGNGRFAR
+825 GFGENHSKVEKFAN

-844 QGQFIGSDCSKLARL
+844 QGQLVRSDNHSLHNL
-859 PSGIYLV
+859 PSGIYIV
-866 NGKKVAVK
+866 NGKKVVVK

>member
-1 MMKKIYDLTELKHT
+1 MKKKIYDLTELKHT

-28 IIIFMIVGSLHAQAQ
+28 IIIFMIVGSLHAQVQ
-43 NVSLEA
+43 NVSLAA
-49 SIDNIDK
+49 SIDNLDD
-56 LPGQK
+56 LPGQTA
-61 ETNVKAAAISDN
+61 TNVKAAAISDN

-112 PLWIHLDSD
+112 PLWVHLDTN
-121 KDKYI
+121 KYI

-150 SKESDPDQ
+150 SDESNPDQ

-193 YLYSSN
+193 YLYSSK

-236 SSSETGNDEWKIIT
+236 SSSETGNDEWKVIT

-280 SRENAALANWKTSK
+280 TRENAALANWKTSK

-308 YKTTD
+308 YKTPD
-313 GKGNIDTSYVD
+313 GNGNVNTEYVD

-332 NISSYKFPD
+332 YISSYKFPD

-354 ERHCGKYF
+354 ERHCGKYY
-362 AADIKKAHGA
+362 AADIKNAHGA

-390 GFSNTTKAKLFAV
+390 GISNTTKAKLFAV

-451 YAAKEFYG
+451 YGAKEFYG
-459 NHKYISSVLVQVP
+459 NHKYFSSVLVQVP
-472 ENGGTI
+472 DGGGTI
-478 RFGIEVGDHNE
+478 RFGIEVGSRDDKTPE
-489 KETGTGSYEDNE
+489 KGNDGNNE

-517 DGDLIL
+517 DGDLVL
-523 DEDRDEL
+523 DADRDEL
-530 TYLNNEAENGCSNTY
+530 GYLKDCSNTY
-545 QHVTL
+545 ENVTL
-550 HLNKTF
+550 HLNKSFT
-556 KKDKWNGFILPVD
+556 KDKWNGFVLPVN

-576 QAFGPNVRLAE
+576 QAFGPNVRLAK
-587 LHQVTDTEIQFKSIN
+587 LSKVTDTEIQFTSID
-602 VTDQDNDAVVMHA
+602 VTAQANDAVVMQA
-615 FIPYIIFPTKHLEL
+615 YIPYIIFPTKHLEL
-629 EQTPAYTA
+629 EKTPAYTA
-637 LLTKTGSNMNA
+637 HLSKTGGDA
-648 KDVHITVKKNHID
+648 TKDVSIAIKKNHID
-661 IPNVSLAIKSSTGS
+661 IPNVSFAIGS
-675 TVNINDLTNMNT
+675 DNRNDLSKMNT
-687 TAWTTN
+687 TNWTTN
-693 SNTVVDA
+693 SNTIVDA
-700 ATGSPI
+700 TTGSPI
-706 VSSNNKMTAYGTFAR
+706 VGSNNKMIAYGTFVR
-721 TFAPTAEGTSGSY
+721 TFAPTTSGTTDKDNYQDVSNAEADNYGEWHLNNRTIIDGRDDLSGSY
-734 QITEETNEDFG
+734 FYDNGKMWHAKTNQ
-745 KWMLNNKST
+745 K
-754 FIEGRDNLK
+754 
-763 GCYFFDQGNMYYSA
+763 
-777 TRPRGLRGFSIWF
+777 RGLRGFSVWF
-790 RPTTGNTAAAKT
+790 KPTSTTNEAKLML
-802 FIDGVCV
+802 DGI
-809 SWGETTGIDS
+809 SMDDETTDIS
-819 IIYGDD
+819 QLVYGDE
-825 GFGDNASGNGRFAR
+825 GFGENHSKVEKFAN

-844 QGQFIGSDCSKLARL
+844 QGQLVRSDNHSLHNL
-859 PSGIYLV
+859 PSGIYIV
-866 NGKKVAVK
+866 NGKKVVVK

>member
-1 MMKKIYDLTELKHT
+1 MIKKMNDLTELTQT

-28 IIIFMIVGSLHAQAQ
+28 IIIFMIVGCLHAQAQ
-43 NVSLEA
+43 NVSLQA
-49 SIDNIDK
+49 SIGNIDK

-61 ETNVKAAAISDN
+61 ETNVKDAAISDN

-112 PLWIHLDSD
+112 PLWVHLDTNN
-121 KDKYI
+121 YI

-158 GVYVDRSYLSGST
+158 GVYVDRSYISGAT
-171 IVKRGWGMEAVSGK
+171 VTKRGWVMEAVSGK

-236 SSSETGNDEWKIIT
+236 SSSETGNDEWKVIT

-308 YKTTD
+308 YKTPD
-313 GKGNIDTSYVD
+313 ENGNVNTSYVD
-324 DFNKSSKN
+324 DFSTSSTN
-332 NISSYKFPD
+332 HISSYKFPD
-341 GADQKTFTSADDY
+341 GTDQRTFTSADDY
-354 ERHCGKYF
+354 ERHCGKYY
-362 AADIKKAHGA
+362 AADIKNAHGA

-403 VIKKKTLSDGTTQ
+403 VIKKTTLSDGATQ

-451 YAAKEFYG
+451 YGAKEFYG

-472 ENGGTI
+472 DGGGTI
-478 RFGIEVGDHNE
+478 RFGIEVGSRDDKTPE
-489 KETGTGSYEDNE
+489 KGNDGNDE

-517 DGDLIL
+517 DGDLVL
-523 DEDRDEL
+523 DADRDEL
-530 TYLNNEAENGCSNTY
+530 GYLKDCSNTY
-545 QHVTL
+545 KNVTL
-550 HLNKTF
+550 HLNKSFT
-556 KKDKWNGFILPVD
+556 KDKWNGFVLPVN

-576 QAFGPNVRLAE
+576 QAFGPNVRLAK
-587 LHQVTDTEIQFKSIN
+587 LSKVTDTEIQFTSID
-602 VTDQDNDAVVMHA
+602 VTAHANDAVVMQA
-615 FIPYIIFPTKHLEL
+615 YIPYIIFPTKHLEL
-629 EQTPAYTA
+629 EKTPAYTA
-637 LLTKTGSNMNA
+637 HLSKTGGGEA
-648 KDVHITVKKNHID
+648 KHVSIAIKKNHID
-661 IPNVSLAIKSSTGS
+661 IPNVSFAIGS
-675 TVNINDLTNMNT
+675 DNRNDLSNMNT
-687 TAWTTN
+687 TNWTTN
-693 SNTVVDA
+693 SNTIVDA
-700 ATGSPI
+700 TTGSPI
-706 VSSNNKMTAYGTFAR
+706 VGSNNKMTAYGTFVR
-721 TFAPTAEGTSGSY
+721 TFAPTTSGTTDKDNY
-734 QITEETNEDFG
+734 QDVSNAEADNYGE
-745 KWMLNNKST
+745 WHLNNRT
-754 FIEGRDNLK
+754 IIDGRDDLSDS
-763 GCYFFDQGNMYYSA
+763 YFYDNGKMWHAKNNQK
-777 TRPRGLRGFSIWF
+777 RGLRGFSVWF
-790 RPTTGNTAAAKT
+790 RPTSTTNEAKLML
-802 FIDGVCV
+802 DGI
-809 SWGETTGIDS
+809 SMDDETTDIS
-819 IIYGDD
+819 QLVYGDE
-825 GFGDNASGNGRFAR
+825 GFGENHSKVEKFAN

-844 QGQFIGSDCSKLARL
+844 QGQLVRSDNHSLHNL
-859 PSGIYLV
+859 PSGIYIV
-866 NGKKVAVK
+866 NGKKVVVK

>member
-15 FVSSKTKLFAVLT
+15 FVSSKTKLFAALT
-28 IIIFMIVGSLHAQAQ
+28 IIIFMIVGSLHAQAK
-43 NVSLEA
+43 NVSLAA

-91 GLLLNTGGYWGTHVS
+91 GLLLNTSGYWGTHVS

-112 PLWIHLDSD
+112 PLWVHLDTNN
-121 KDKYI
+121 YI
-126 HFAQKFDKVGAGA
+126 HFAQKFDKFGAGA

-158 GVYVDRSYLSGST
+158 GVYVDRSYISGAT
-171 IVKRGWGMEAVSGK
+171 VTKRGWVMEAVSGK

-236 SSSETGNDEWKIIT
+236 SSSETGNDEWKVIT

-308 YKTTD
+308 YKTPD
-313 GKGNIDTSYVD
+313 ENGNVNTSYVD
-324 DFNKSSKN
+324 DFSTSSTN
-332 NISSYKFPD
+332 HISSYKFPD
-341 GADQKTFTSADDY
+341 GTDQRTFTSADDY
-354 ERHCGKYF
+354 ERHCGKYY
-362 AADIKKAHGA
+362 AADIKNAHGA

-403 VIKKKTLSDGTTQ
+403 VIKKTKLSDGTTQ

-451 YAAKEFYG
+451 YGAKEFYG
-459 NHKYISSVLVQVP
+459 NHKYFSSVLVQVP
-472 ENGGTI
+472 DGGGTI
-478 RFGIEVGDHNE
+478 RFGIEVGSRDDKTPE
-489 KETGTGSYEDNE
+489 KGNDGNNE

-509 LLYASKTT
+509 LLYTSKTT
-517 DGDLIL
+517 DGDLVL
-523 DEDRDEL
+523 DADRDEL
-530 TYLNNEAENGCSNTY
+530 GYLKDCSNTY
-545 QHVTL
+545 ENVTL
-550 HLNKTF
+550 HLNKSFT
-556 KKDKWNGFILPVD
+556 KDKWNGFVLPVN

-576 QAFGPNVRLAE
+576 QAFGPNVRLAK
-587 LHQVTDTEIQFKSIN
+587 LSKVTDTEIQFTSID
-602 VTDQDNDAVVMHA
+602 VTAQANDAVVMQA
-615 FIPYIIFPTKHLEL
+615 YIPYIIFPTKHLEL
-629 EQTPAYTA
+629 EKTPAYTA
-637 LLTKTGSNMNA
+637 HLSKTGGGEA
-648 KDVHITVKKNHID
+648 KHVSIAIKKNHID
-661 IPNVSLAIKSSTGS
+661 IPNVSFAIGS
-675 TVNINDLTNMNT
+675 DNRNDLSNMNT
-687 TAWTTN
+687 TNWTTN
-693 SNTVVDA
+693 SNTIVDA
-700 ATGSPI
+700 TTGSPI
-706 VSSNNKMTAYGTFAR
+706 VGSNNKMTAYGTFVR
-721 TFAPTAEGTSGSY
+721 TFAPTTSGTTDKDNY
-734 QITEETNEDFG
+734 QDVSNAEADNYGE
-745 KWMLNNKST
+745 WHLNNRT
-754 FIEGRDNLK
+754 IIDGRDDLSDS
-763 GCYFFDQGNMYYSA
+763 YFYDNGKMWHAKNNQK
-777 TRPRGLRGFSIWF
+777 RGLRGFSVWF
-790 RPTTGNTAAAKT
+790 RPTSTTNEAKLML
-802 FIDGVCV
+802 DGI
-809 SWGETTGIDS
+809 SMDDETTDIS
-819 IIYGDD
+819 QLVYGDE
-825 GFGDNASGNGRFAR
+825 GFGENHSKVEKFAN

-844 QGQFIGSDCSKLARL
+844 QGQLVRSDNHSLHNL
-859 PSGIYLV
+859 PSGIYIV
-866 NGKKVAVK
+866 NGKKVVVK

>member
-1 MMKKIYDLTELKHT
+1 MMKKIYDLTELKRT

-28 IIIFMIVGSLHAQAQ
+28 IIIFMIVGSLHAQVQ
-43 NVSLEA
+43 NVSLAA

-112 PLWIHLDSD
+112 PLWVHLDTNN
-121 KDKYI
+121 YI

-150 SKESDPDQ
+150 SDESDPDQ

-171 IVKRGWGMEAVSGK
+171 IAKRGWGMEAVSGK

-280 SRENAALANWKTSK
+280 TRENAALANWKTSK

-313 GKGNIDTSYVD
+313 GNGNANTSYVN
-324 DFNKSSKN
+324 DFDKSSQN
-332 NISSYKFPD
+332 YISNYKFPD

-354 ERHCGKYF
+354 ERHCGKYY
-362 AADIKKAHGA
+362 AADIKNAHGA

-403 VIKKKTLSDGTTQ
+403 VIKKTKQPDGTTK

-446 EQNMD
+446 EQNLD
-451 YAAKEFYG
+451 YGAKEFYG
-459 NHKYISSVLVQVP
+459 NHKYFSSVLVQVP
-472 ENGGTI
+472 DGGGTI
-478 RFGIEVGDHNE
+478 RFGIEVGSRDDKTPE
-489 KETGTGSYEDNE
+489 KGNDGNNE

-517 DGDLIL
+517 DGDLVL
-523 DEDRDEL
+523 DADRDEL
-530 TYLNNEAENGCSNTY
+530 GYLKDCSNTY
-545 QHVTL
+545 ENVTL
-550 HLNKTF
+550 HLNKSFT
-556 KKDKWNGFILPVD
+556 KDKWNGFVLPVK

-576 QAFGPNVRLAE
+576 QAFGPNVRLAK
-587 LHQVTDTEIQFKSIN
+587 LSKVTDTEIQFTSID
-602 VTDQDNDAVVMHA
+602 VTAQANDAVVMQA
-615 FIPYIIFPTKHLEL
+615 YIPYIIFPTKHLEL
-629 EQTPAYTA
+629 EKTPAYTA
-637 LLTKTGSNMNA
+637 HLSKTGGDA
-648 KDVHITVKKNHID
+648 TKDVSIAIKKNHID
-661 IPNVSLAIKSSTGS
+661 IPNVSFAIGS
-675 TVNINDLTNMNT
+675 DNRNDLSNMNT
-687 TAWTTN
+687 TNWTTN
-693 SNTVVDA
+693 SNTIVDA
-700 ATGSPI
+700 TTGSPI
-706 VSSNNKMTAYGTFAR
+706 VGSNNKMTAYGTFVR
-721 TFAPTAEGTSGSY
+721 TFAPTTSGTTDKDNYQDVSNAEADNYGEWHLNDRRIIDGRDDLSGSY
-734 QITEETNEDFG
+734 FYDNG
-745 KWMLNNKST
+745 KMWHAKNNQK
-754 FIEGRDNLK
+754 
-763 GCYFFDQGNMYYSA
+763 
-777 TRPRGLRGFSIWF
+777 RGLRGFSVWF
-790 RPTTGNTAAAKT
+790 KPTSTTNEAKLML
-802 FIDGVCV
+802 DGI
-809 SWGETTGIDS
+809 SMDDETTDIS
-819 IIYGDD
+819 QLVYGDE
-825 GFGDNASGNGRFAR
+825 GFGENHSKVEKFAN

-844 QGQFIGSDCSKLARL
+844 QGQLVRSDNHSLHNL
-859 PSGIYLV
+859 PSGIYIV
-866 NGKKVAVK
+866 NGKKVVVK

>member
-1 MMKKIYDLTELKHT
+1 MIKKMNDLTELTQT

-28 IIIFMIVGSLHAQAQ
+28 IIIFMIVGCLHAQAQ
-43 NVSLEA
+43 NVSLQA
-49 SIDNIDK
+49 SIGNIDK

-61 ETNVKAAAISDN
+61 ETNVKDAAISDN

-112 PLWIHLDSD
+112 PLWVHLDTND
-121 KDKYI
+121 YI
-126 HFAQKFDKVGAGA
+126 HFAQKFDKFGAGA

-150 SKESDPDQ
+150 SNESDPDQ

-171 IVKRGWGMEAVSGK
+171 IVKRGWGLEAVSDK

-193 YLYSSN
+193 YLYSSS

-313 GKGNIDTSYVD
+313 GKGNLSYVD

-332 NISSYKFPD
+332 YISSYKFPD

-354 ERHCGKYF
+354 ERHCGKYY
-362 AADIKKAHGA
+362 AADIKNAHGA

-379 ENSGAYVVECK
+379 THGGAYVIECK

-403 VIKKKTLSDGTTQ
+403 VIKKTTLSDGATK

-451 YAAKEFYG
+451 YGAKEFYG
-459 NHKYISSVLVQVP
+459 NHKYFSSVLVQVP
-472 ENGGTI
+472 DGGGTI
-478 RFGIEVGDHNE
+478 RFGIEVGSRDDKTPE
-489 KETGTGSYEDNE
+489 KGNDGNNE

-509 LLYASKTT
+509 LLYTSKTT
-517 DGDLIL
+517 DGDLVL
-523 DEDRDEL
+523 DADRDEL
-530 TYLNNEAENGCSNTY
+530 GYLKDCSNTY
-545 QHVTL
+545 ENVTL
-550 HLNKTF
+550 HLNKSFT
-556 KKDKWNGFILPVD
+556 KDKWNGFVLPVN

-576 QAFGPNVRLAE
+576 QAFGPNVRLAK
-587 LHQVTDTEIQFKSIN
+587 LSKVTDTEIQFTSID
-602 VTDQDNDAVVMHA
+602 VTAQANDAVVMQA
-615 FIPYIIFPTKHLEL
+615 YIPYIIFPTKHLEL
-629 EQTPAYTA
+629 EKTPAYTA
-637 LLTKTGSNMNA
+637 HLSKTGGGEA
-648 KDVHITVKKNHID
+648 KHVSIAIKKNHID
-661 IPNVSLAIKSSTGS
+661 IPNVSFAIGS
-675 TVNINDLTNMNT
+675 DNRNDLSKMNT
-687 TAWTTN
+687 TNWTTN
-693 SNTVVDA
+693 SNTIVDA
-700 ATGSPI
+700 TTGSPI
-706 VSSNNKMTAYGTFAR
+706 VGSNNKMTAYGTFVR
-721 TFAPTAEGTSGSY
+721 TFAPTTSGTTDKDNY
-734 QITEETNEDFG
+734 QDVSNAEADNYGE
-745 KWMLNNKST
+745 WHLNNRT
-754 FIEGRDNLK
+754 IIDGRDDLSDS
-763 GCYFFDQGNMYYSA
+763 YFYDNGKMWHAKNNQK
-777 TRPRGLRGFSIWF
+777 RGLRGFSVWF
-790 RPTTGNTAAAKT
+790 RPTSTTNEAKLML
-802 FIDGVCV
+802 DGI
-809 SWGETTGIDS
+809 SMDDETTDIS
-819 IIYGDD
+819 QLVYGDE
-825 GFGDNASGNGRFAR
+825 GFGENHSKVEKFAN

-844 QGQFIGSDCSKLARL
+844 QGQLVRSDNHSLHNL
-859 PSGIYLV
+859 PSGIYIV
-866 NGKKVAVK
+866 NGKKVVVK

>member
-1 MMKKIYDLTELKHT
+1 MIKKMNDLTELTQT

-28 IIIFMIVGSLHAQAQ
+28 IIIFMIVGCLHAQAQ
-43 NVSLEA
+43 NVSLQA
-49 SIDNIDK
+49 SIGNIDK

-61 ETNVKAAAISDN
+61 ETNVKDAAISDN

-112 PLWIHLDSD
+112 PLWVHLDTND
-121 KDKYI
+121 YI
-126 HFAQKFDKVGAGA
+126 HFAQKFDKFGAGA

-150 SKESDPDQ
+150 SNESDPDQ

-171 IVKRGWGMEAVSGK
+171 IVKRGWGLEAVSDK

-193 YLYSSN
+193 YLYSSS

-313 GKGNIDTSYVD
+313 GKGNLSYVD

-332 NISSYKFPD
+332 YISSYKFPD

-354 ERHCGKYF
+354 ERHCGKYY
-362 AADIKKAHGA
+362 AADIKNAHGA

-379 ENSGAYVVECK
+379 THGGAYVVECK

-403 VIKKKTLSDGTTQ
+403 VIKKTTLSDGATK

-451 YAAKEFYG
+451 YGAKEFYG
-459 NHKYISSVLVQVP
+459 NHKYFSSVLVQVP
-472 ENGGTI
+472 DGGGTI
-478 RFGIEVGDHNE
+478 RFGIEVGSRDDKTPE
-489 KETGTGSYEDNE
+489 KGNDGNNE

-509 LLYASKTT
+509 LLYTSKTT
-517 DGDLIL
+517 DGDLVL
-523 DEDRDEL
+523 DADRDEL
-530 TYLNNEAENGCSNTY
+530 GYLKDCSNTY
-545 QHVTL
+545 ENVTL
-550 HLNKTF
+550 HLNKSFT
-556 KKDKWNGFILPVD
+556 KDKWNGFVLPVN

-576 QAFGPNVRLAE
+576 QAFGPNVRLAK
-587 LHQVTDTEIQFKSIN
+587 LSKVTDTEIQFTSID
-602 VTDQDNDAVVMHA
+602 VTAQANDAVVMQA
-615 FIPYIIFPTKHLEL
+615 YIPYIIFPTKHLEL
-629 EQTPAYTA
+629 EKTPAYTA
-637 LLTKTGSNMNA
+637 HLSKTGGGEA
-648 KDVHITVKKNHID
+648 KHVSIAIKKNHID
-661 IPNVSLAIKSSTGS
+661 IPNVSFAIGS
-675 TVNINDLTNMNT
+675 DNRNDLSNMNT
-687 TAWTTN
+687 TNWTTN
-693 SNTVVDA
+693 SNTIVDA
-700 ATGSPI
+700 TTGSPI
-706 VSSNNKMTAYGTFAR
+706 VGSNNKMTAYGTFVR
-721 TFAPTAEGTSGSY
+721 TFAPTTLGTTDKDNYQDVSNAEADNYGEWHLNNRTIIDGRDDLSGSY
-734 QITEETNEDFG
+734 FYDNGKMWHAKTNQ
-745 KWMLNNKST
+745 K
-754 FIEGRDNLK
+754 
-763 GCYFFDQGNMYYSA
+763 
-777 TRPRGLRGFSIWF
+777 RGLRGFSVWF
-790 RPTTGNTAAAKT
+790 RPTSTTNEAKLML
-802 FIDGVCV
+802 DGI
-809 SWGETTGIDS
+809 SMDDETTDIS
-819 IIYGDD
+819 QLVYGDE
-825 GFGDNASGNGRFAR
+825 GFGENHSKVEKFAN

-844 QGQFIGSDCSKLARL
+844 QGQLVRSDNHSLHNL
-859 PSGIYLV
+859 PSGIYIV
-866 NGKKVAVK
+866 NGKKVVVK

>member
-1 MMKKIYDLTELKHT
+1 MIKKMNDLTELKHT
-15 FVSSKTKLFAVLT
+15 FVSSKTKLFAALT
-28 IIIFMIVGSLHAQAQ
+28 IFIFMIVGCLHAQAQ
-43 NVSLEA
+43 NDNLVA

-112 PLWIHLDSD
+112 PLWVHLDTNN
-121 KDKYI
+121 YI
-126 HFAQKFDKVGAGA
+126 HFAQKFDKFGAGA

-158 GVYVDRSYLSGST
+158 GVYVDRSYISGAT
-171 IVKRGWGMEAVSGK
+171 VTKRGWVMEAVSGK

-236 SSSETGNDEWKIIT
+236 SSSETGNDEWKVIT

-308 YKTTD
+308 YKTPD
-313 GKGNIDTSYVD
+313 ENGNVNTSYVD
-324 DFNKSSKN
+324 DFSTSSTN
-332 NISSYKFPD
+332 HISSYKFPD
-341 GADQKTFTSADDY
+341 GTDQRTFTSADDY
-354 ERHCGKYF
+354 ERHCGKYY
-362 AADIKKAHGA
+362 AADIKNAHGA

-403 VIKKKTLSDGTTQ
+403 VIKKTKLSDGTTQ

-451 YAAKEFYG
+451 YGAKEFYG
-459 NHKYISSVLVQVP
+459 NHKYFSSVLVQVP
-472 ENGGTI
+472 DGGGTI
-478 RFGIEVGDHNE
+478 RFGIEVGSRDDKTPGKGDDGN
-489 KETGTGSYEDNE
+489 NE

-517 DGDLIL
+517 DGDLVL
-523 DEDRDEL
+523 DADRDEL
-530 TYLNNEAENGCSNTY
+530 GYLKDCSNTY
-545 QHVTL
+545 ENVTL
-550 HLNKTF
+550 HLNKSFT
-556 KKDKWNGFILPVD
+556 KDKWNGFVLPVN

-576 QAFGPNVRLAE
+576 QAFGPNVRLAK
-587 LHQVTDTEIQFKSIN
+587 LSKVTDTEIQFTSID
-602 VTDQDNDAVVMHA
+602 VTAQANDAVVMQA
-615 FIPYIIFPTKHLEL
+615 YIPYIIFPTKHLEL
-629 EQTPAYTA
+629 EKTPAYTA
-637 LLTKTGSNMNA
+637 HLSKTGGGA
-648 KDVHITVKKNHID
+648 TKDVSIAIKKNHID
-661 IPNVSLAIKSSTGS
+661 IPNVSFAIGS
-675 TVNINDLTNMNT
+675 DNRNDLSKMNT
-687 TAWTTN
+687 TNWTTN
-693 SNTVVDA
+693 SNTIVDA
-700 ATGSPI
+700 TTGSPI
-706 VSSNNKMTAYGTFAR
+706 VGSNNKMTAYGTFVR
-721 TFAPTAEGTSGSY
+721 TFAPTTSGTTDKDNYQDVSNAEADNYGEWHLNDRTIIDGRDDLSGSY
-734 QITEETNEDFG
+734 FYDNG
-745 KWMLNNKST
+745 KMWHAKNNQK
-754 FIEGRDNLK
+754 
-763 GCYFFDQGNMYYSA
+763 
-777 TRPRGLRGFSIWF
+777 RGLRGFSVWF
-790 RPTTGNTAAAKT
+790 KPTSTTNEAKLML
-802 FIDGVCV
+802 DGI
-809 SWGETTGIDS
+809 SMDDETTDIS
-819 IIYGDD
+819 QLVYGDE
-825 GFGDNASGNGRFAR
+825 GFGENHSKVEKFAN

-844 QGQFIGSDCSKLARL
+844 QGQLVRSDNHSLHNL
-859 PSGIYLV
+859 PSGIYIV
-866 NGKKVAVK
+866 NGKKVVVK

>member
-1 MMKKIYDLTELKHT
+1 MMKKIYDLTELKRT
-15 FVSSKTKLFAVLT
+15 FVSSKTKLFASLT
-28 IIIFMIVGSLHAQAQ
+28 IIIFMIVGCLHAQAQ
-43 NVSLEA
+43 NDKLEA
-49 SIDNIDK
+49 SIDNLDD
-56 LPGQK
+56 LPGQT

-112 PLWIHLDSD
+112 PLWVHLDTNN
-121 KDKYI
+121 YI

-150 SKESDPDQ
+150 SDESNPDQ

-171 IVKRGWGMEAVSGK
+171 IVKRGWGMEPVSDK
-185 TGIYRLYT
+185 TGVYRLYT

-280 SRENAALANWKTSK
+280 TRENAALANWKTSK

-308 YKTTD
+308 YKTPD
-313 GKGNIDTSYVD
+313 GNGNVNTKYVD

-332 NISSYKFPD
+332 YISNYKFPD

-354 ERHCGKYF
+354 ERHCGKYY
-362 AADIKKAHGA
+362 AADIKNAHGA

-403 VIKKKTLSDGTTQ
+403 VIKKTKQPDGTTK

-451 YAAKEFYG
+451 YGAKEFYG
-459 NHKYISSVLVQVP
+459 NHKYFSSVLVQVP
-472 ENGGTI
+472 DGGGTI
-478 RFGIEVGDHNE
+478 RFGIEVGSRDDKTPE
-489 KETGTGSYEDNE
+489 KGNDGNNE

-517 DGDLIL
+517 DGDLVL
-523 DEDRDEL
+523 DADRDEL
-530 TYLNNEAENGCSNTY
+530 GYLKDCSNTY
-545 QHVTL
+545 ENVTL
-550 HLNKTF
+550 HLNKSFT
-556 KKDKWNGFILPVD
+556 KDKWNGFVLPVN

-576 QAFGPNVRLAE
+576 QAFGPNVRLAK
-587 LHQVTDTEIQFKSIN
+587 LSKVTDTEIQFTSID
-602 VTDQDNDAVVMHA
+602 VTAQANDAVVMQA
-615 FIPYIIFPTKHLEL
+615 YIPYIIFPTKHLEL
-629 EQTPAYTA
+629 EKTPAYTA
-637 LLTKTGSNMNA
+637 HLSKTGGDA
-648 KDVHITVKKNHID
+648 TKDVSIAIKKNHID
-661 IPNVSLAIKSSTGS
+661 IPNVSFAIGS
-675 TVNINDLTNMNT
+675 DNRNDLSNMNT
-687 TAWTTN
+687 TNWTTN
-693 SNTVVDA
+693 SITIVDA
-700 ATGSPI
+700 TTGSPI
-706 VSSNNKMTAYGTFAR
+706 VGSNNKMIAYGTFVR
-721 TFAPTAEGTSGSY
+721 TFAPTTSGTTDTDNYQDVSNAEADNYGEWHLNNRTIIDGRDDLSGSY
-734 QITEETNEDFG
+734 FYDNG
-745 KWMLNNKST
+745 KMWHAKNSQK
-754 FIEGRDNLK
+754 
-763 GCYFFDQGNMYYSA
+763 
-777 TRPRGLRGFSIWF
+777 RGLRGFSVWF
-790 RPTTGNTAAAKT
+790 KPTSTTNEAKLML
-802 FIDGVCV
+802 DGI
-809 SWGETTGIDS
+809 SMDDKTTDIS
-819 IIYGDD
+819 QLVYGDE
-825 GFGDNASGNGRFAR
+825 GFGENHSKVEKFAN

-844 QGQFIGSDCSKLARL
+844 QGQLVRSDNHSLHNL
-859 PSGIYLV
+859 PSGIYIV
-866 NGKKVAVK
+866 NGKKVVVK

>member
-1 MMKKIYDLTELKHT
+1 MIKKMNDLTELKHT
-15 FVSSKTKLFAVLT
+15 FVSSKTKLFAALT
-28 IIIFMIVGSLHAQAQ
+28 IIIFMIVGCLHAQAK
-43 NVSLEA
+43 NVSLAA

-112 PLWIHLDSD
+112 PLWVHLDTNN
-121 KDKYI
+121 YI
-126 HFAQKFDKVGAGA
+126 HFAQKFDKFGAGA

-158 GVYVDRSYLSGST
+158 GVYVDRSYISGAT
-171 IVKRGWGMEAVSGK
+171 VTKRGWVMEAVSGK

-236 SSSETGNDEWKIIT
+236 SSSETGNDEWKVIT

-308 YKTTD
+308 YKTPD
-313 GKGNIDTSYVD
+313 ENGNVNTSYVD
-324 DFNKSSKN
+324 DFSTSSTN
-332 NISSYKFPD
+332 HISSYKFPD
-341 GADQKTFTSADDY
+341 GTDQRTFTSADDY
-354 ERHCGKYF
+354 ERHCGKYY
-362 AADIKKAHGA
+362 AADIKNAHGA

-403 VIKKKTLSDGTTQ
+403 VIKKTKLSDGTTQ

-451 YAAKEFYG
+451 YGAKEFYG
-459 NHKYISSVLVQVP
+459 NHKYFSSVLVQVP
-472 ENGGTI
+472 DGGGTI
-478 RFGIEVGDHNE
+478 RFGIEVGSRDDKTPGKGDDGN
-489 KETGTGSYEDNE
+489 NE

-517 DGDLIL
+517 DGDLVL
-523 DEDRDEL
+523 DADRDEL
-530 TYLNNEAENGCSNTY
+530 GYLKDCSNTY
-545 QHVTL
+545 ENVTL
-550 HLNKTF
+550 HLNKSFT
-556 KKDKWNGFILPVD
+556 KDKWNGFVLPVN

-576 QAFGPNVRLAE
+576 QAFGPNVRLAK
-587 LHQVTDTEIQFKSIN
+587 LSKVTDTEIQFTSID
-602 VTDQDNDAVVMHA
+602 VTAQANDAVVMQA
-615 FIPYIIFPTKHLEL
+615 YIPYIIFPTKHLEL
-629 EQTPAYTA
+629 EKTPAYTA
-637 LLTKTGSNMNA
+637 HLSKTGGGA
-648 KDVHITVKKNHID
+648 TKDVSIAIKKNHID
-661 IPNVSLAIKSSTGS
+661 IPNVSFAIGS
-675 TVNINDLTNMNT
+675 DNRNDLSKMNT
-687 TAWTTN
+687 TNWTTN
-693 SNTVVDA
+693 SNTIVDA
-700 ATGSPI
+700 TTGSPI
-706 VSSNNKMTAYGTFAR
+706 VGSNNKMIAYGTFVR
-721 TFAPTAEGTSGSY
+721 TFAPTTSGTTDKDNYQDVSNAEADNYGEWHLNDRTIIDGRDDLSGSY
-734 QITEETNEDFG
+734 FYDNG
-745 KWMLNNKST
+745 KMWHAKNNQK
-754 FIEGRDNLK
+754 
-763 GCYFFDQGNMYYSA
+763 
-777 TRPRGLRGFSIWF
+777 RGLRGFSVWF
-790 RPTTGNTAAAKT
+790 KPTSTTNEAKLML
-802 FIDGVCV
+802 DGI
-809 SWGETTGIDS
+809 SMDDETTDIS
-819 IIYGDD
+819 QLVYGDE
-825 GFGDNASGNGRFAR
+825 GFGENHSKVEKFAN

-844 QGQFIGSDCSKLARL
+844 QGQLVRSDNHSLHNL
-859 PSGIYLV
+859 PSGIYIV
-866 NGKKVAVK
+866 NGKKVVVK

>member
-1 MMKKIYDLTELKHT
+1 MIKKMNDLTELTQT

-28 IIIFMIVGSLHAQAQ
+28 IIIFMIVGCLHAQAQ
-43 NVSLEA
+43 NVSLQA
-49 SIDNIDK
+49 SIGNIDK

-61 ETNVKAAAISDN
+61 ETNVKDAAISDN

-112 PLWIHLDSD
+112 PLWVHLDTND
-121 KDKYI
+121 YI
-126 HFAQKFDKVGAGA
+126 HFAQKFDKFGAGA

-150 SKESDPDQ
+150 SNESDPDQ

-171 IVKRGWGMEAVSGK
+171 IVKRGWGLEAVSDK

-193 YLYSSN
+193 YLYSSS

-269 DLTFRLQCPGF
+269 DLTFRLQCPDF

-313 GKGNIDTSYVD
+313 GKGNLSYVD

-332 NISSYKFPD
+332 YISSYKFPD

-354 ERHCGKYF
+354 ERHCGKYY
-362 AADIKKAHGA
+362 AADIKNAHGA

-379 ENSGAYVVECK
+379 THGGAYVIECK

-403 VIKKKTLSDGTTQ
+403 VIKKTTLSDGATK

-451 YAAKEFYG
+451 YGAKEFYG
-459 NHKYISSVLVQVP
+459 NHKYFSSVLVQVP
-472 ENGGTI
+472 DGGGTI
-478 RFGIEVGDHNE
+478 RFGIEVGSRDDKTPE
-489 KETGTGSYEDNE
+489 KGNDGNNE

-509 LLYASKTT
+509 LLYTSKTT
-517 DGDLIL
+517 DGDLVL
-523 DEDRDEL
+523 DADRDEL
-530 TYLNNEAENGCSNTY
+530 GYLKDCSNTY
-545 QHVTL
+545 ENVTL
-550 HLNKTF
+550 HLNKSFT
-556 KKDKWNGFILPVD
+556 KDKWNGFVLPVN

-576 QAFGPNVRLAE
+576 QAFGPNVRLAK
-587 LHQVTDTEIQFKSIN
+587 LSKVTDTEIQFTSID
-602 VTDQDNDAVVMHA
+602 VTAQANDAVVMQA
-615 FIPYIIFPTKHLEL
+615 YIPYIIFPTKHLEL
-629 EQTPAYTA
+629 EKTPAYTA
-637 LLTKTGSNMNA
+637 HLSKTGGGEA
-648 KDVHITVKKNHID
+648 KHVSIAIKKNHID
-661 IPNVSLAIKSSTGS
+661 IPNVSFAIGS
-675 TVNINDLTNMNT
+675 DNRNDLSKMNT
-687 TAWTTN
+687 TNWTTN
-693 SNTVVDA
+693 SNTIVDA
-700 ATGSPI
+700 TTGSPI
-706 VSSNNKMTAYGTFAR
+706 VGSNNKMTAYGTFVR
-721 TFAPTAEGTSGSY
+721 TFAPTTSGTTDKDNY
-734 QITEETNEDFG
+734 QDVSNAEADNYGE
-745 KWMLNNKST
+745 WHLNNRT
-754 FIEGRDNLK
+754 IIDGRDDLSDS
-763 GCYFFDQGNMYYSA
+763 YFYDNGKMWHAKNNQK
-777 TRPRGLRGFSIWF
+777 RGLRGFSVWF
-790 RPTTGNTAAAKT
+790 RPTSTTNEAKLML
-802 FIDGVCV
+802 DGI
-809 SWGETTGIDS
+809 SMDDETTDIS
-819 IIYGDD
+819 QLVYGDE
-825 GFGDNASGNGRFAR
+825 GFGENHSKVEKFAN

-844 QGQFIGSDCSKLARL
+844 QGQLVRSDNHSLHNL
-859 PSGIYLV
+859 PSGIYIV
-866 NGKKVAVK
+866 NGKKVVVK

>member
-15 FVSSKTKLFAVLT
+15 FVSSKTKLFAALT
-28 IIIFMIVGSLHAQAQ
+28 IIIFMIVGCLQAQAQ
-43 NVSLEA
+43 DDKLEA
-49 SIDNIDK
+49 SIDNLDD
-56 LPGQK
+56 LPGQT

-112 PLWIHLDSD
+112 PLWVHLDTNN
-121 KDKYI
+121 YI

-150 SKESDPDQ
+150 SDESNPDQ

-171 IVKRGWGMEAVSGK
+171 IAKRGWGMEAVSGK

-236 SSSETGNDEWKIIT
+236 SSSETGNDEWKVIT
-250 YQQIFDLQKNNAK
+250 YQQIFNLQLKNTA

-280 SRENAALANWKTSK
+280 TRENAALANWKTSK

-308 YKTTD
+308 YKTPD
-313 GKGNIDTSYVD
+313 ENGNVNTEYVD

-332 NISSYKFPD
+332 YISNYKFPD

-354 ERHCGKYF
+354 ERHCGKYY
-362 AADIKKAHGA
+362 AADIKNAHGA

-403 VIKKKTLSDGTTQ
+403 VIKKTTLSDVTTQ

-451 YAAKEFYG
+451 YATKEFYG

-472 ENGGTI
+472 DGGGTI
-478 RFGIEVGDHNE
+478 RFGIEVGSRDDKTPE
-489 KETGTGSYEDNE
+489 KGNDGNNE

-517 DGDLIL
+517 DGDLVL
-523 DEDRDEL
+523 DADRDEL
-530 TYLNNEAENGCSNTY
+530 GYLKDCSNTY
-545 QHVTL
+545 ENVTL
-550 HLNKTF
+550 HLNKSFT
-556 KKDKWNGFILPVD
+556 KDKWNGFILPVN

-576 QAFGPNVRLAE
+576 QAFGPNVRLAK
-587 LHQVTDTEIQFKSIN
+587 LSKVTDTEIQFTSID
-602 VTDQDNDAVVMHA
+602 VTAQANDAVVMQA
-615 FIPYIIFPTKHLEL
+615 YIPYIIFPTKHLEL
-629 EQTPAYTA
+629 EKTPAYTA
-637 LLTKTGSNMNA
+637 HLSKTGGDA
-648 KDVHITVKKNHID
+648 TKDVSIAIKKNHID
-661 IPNVSLAIKSSTGS
+661 IPNVSFAIGS
-675 TVNINDLTNMNT
+675 DNRNDLSKMNT
-687 TAWTTN
+687 TNWTTN
-693 SNTVVDA
+693 SNTIVDA
-700 ATGSPI
+700 TTGSPI
-706 VSSNNKMTAYGTFAR
+706 VGSNNKMTAYGTFVR
-721 TFAPTAEGTSGSY
+721 TFAPTTSGTTDNDNYQDVSNAEADNYGEWHLNDRRIIDGRDDLSGSY
-734 QITEETNEDFG
+734 FYDNG
-745 KWMLNNKST
+745 KMWHAKNNQK
-754 FIEGRDNLK
+754 
-763 GCYFFDQGNMYYSA
+763 
-777 TRPRGLRGFSIWF
+777 RGLRGFSVWF
-790 RPTTGNTAAAKT
+790 KPTSTTNEAKLML
-802 FIDGVCV
+802 DGI
-809 SWGETTGIDS
+809 SMDDETTDIS
-819 IIYGDD
+819 QLVYGDE
-825 GFGDNASGNGRFAR
+825 GFGENHSKVEKFAN

-844 QGQFIGSDCSKLARL
+844 QGQLVRSDNHLLHNL
-859 PSGIYLV
+859 PSGIYIV
-866 NGKKVAVK
+866 NGKKVVVK

>member
-15 FVSSKTKLFAVLT
+15 FVSSQTKLFAALA
-28 IIIFMIVGSLHAQAQ
+28 IITFMIAGSLHAQAQ
-43 NVSLEA
+43 NVSLAA
-49 SIDNIDK
+49 SIDNLDD
-56 LPGQK
+56 LPGQT
-61 ETNVKAAAISDN
+61 ETNVKNSAITDN

-112 PLWIHLDSD
+112 PLWVHLDTNN
-121 KDKYI
+121 YI

-150 SKESDPDQ
+150 SDESDPDQ

-236 SSSETGNDEWKIIT
+236 SSSETGNDEWKVIT

-308 YKTTD
+308 YKTPD
-313 GKGNIDTSYVD
+313 ENGNVNTSYVD
-324 DFNKSSKN
+324 DFSTSSTN
-332 NISSYKFPD
+332 HISSYKFPD
-341 GADQKTFTSADDY
+341 GTDQRTFTSADDY
-354 ERHCGKYF
+354 ERHCGKYY
-362 AADIKKAHGA
+362 AADIKNAHGA

-403 VIKKKTLSDGTTQ
+403 VIKKTKLSDGTTQ

-451 YAAKEFYG
+451 YGAKEFYG
-459 NHKYISSVLVQVP
+459 NHKYFSSVLVQVP
-472 ENGGTI
+472 DGGGTI
-478 RFGIEVGDHNE
+478 RFGIEVGSRDDKTPGKGDAGN
-489 KETGTGSYEDNE
+489 NE

-517 DGDLIL
+517 DGDLVL
-523 DEDRDEL
+523 DADRDEL
-530 TYLNNEAENGCSNTY
+530 GYLKDCSNTY
-545 QHVTL
+545 ENVTL
-550 HLNKTF
+550 HLNKSFT
-556 KKDKWNGFILPVD
+556 KDKWNGFVLPVN

-576 QAFGPNVRLAE
+576 QAFGPNVRLAK
-587 LHQVTDTEIQFKSIN
+587 LSKVTDTEIQFTSID
-602 VTDQDNDAVVMHA
+602 VTAQANDAVVMQA
-615 FIPYIIFPTKHLEL
+615 YIPYIIFPTKHLEL
-629 EQTPAYTA
+629 EKTPAYTA
-637 LLTKTGSNMNA
+637 HLSKTGGGA
-648 KDVHITVKKNHID
+648 TKDVSIAIKKNHID
-661 IPNVSLAIKSSTGS
+661 IPNVSFAIGS
-675 TVNINDLTNMNT
+675 DNRNDLSKMNT
-687 TAWTTN
+687 TNWTTN
-693 SNTVVDA
+693 SNTIVDA
-700 ATGSPI
+700 TTGSPI
-706 VSSNNKMTAYGTFAR
+706 VGSNNKMTAYGTFVR
-721 TFAPTAEGTSGSY
+721 TFAPTTSGTTDKDNYQDVSNAEADNYGEWHLNDRTIIDGRDDLSGSY
-734 QITEETNEDFG
+734 FYDNG
-745 KWMLNNKST
+745 KMWHAKNNQK
-754 FIEGRDNLK
+754 
-763 GCYFFDQGNMYYSA
+763 
-777 TRPRGLRGFSIWF
+777 RGLRGFSVWF
-790 RPTTGNTAAAKT
+790 KPTSTTNEAKLML
-802 FIDGVCV
+802 DGI
-809 SWGETTGIDS
+809 SMDDETTDIS
-819 IIYGDD
+819 QLVYGDE
-825 GFGDNASGNGRFAR
+825 GFGENHSKVEKFAN

-844 QGQFIGSDCSKLARL
+844 QGQLVRSDNHSLHNL
-859 PSGIYLV
+859 PSGIYIV
-866 NGKKVAVK
+866 NGKKVVVK

>member
-1 MMKKIYDLTELKHT
+1 MKKIYDLTELKHT
-15 FVSSKTKLFAVLT
+15 FVSSKTMLFASLT
-28 IIIFMIVGSLHAQAQ
+28 IIIFMIVGSLHAQAK
-43 NVSLEA
+43 NVSLAA

-112 PLWIHLDSD
+112 PLWVHLDTNN
-121 KDKYI
+121 YI
-126 HFAQKFDKVGAGA
+126 HFAQKFDKFGAGA

-158 GVYVDRSYLSGST
+158 GVYVDRSYISGAT
-171 IVKRGWGMEAVSGK
+171 VTKRGWVMEAVSGK

-236 SSSETGNDEWKIIT
+236 SSSETGNDEWKVIT

-308 YKTTD
+308 YKTPD
-313 GKGNIDTSYVD
+313 ENGNVNTSYVD
-324 DFNKSSKN
+324 DFSTSSTN
-332 NISSYKFPD
+332 HISSYKFPD
-341 GADQKTFTSADDY
+341 GTDQRTFTSADDY
-354 ERHCGKYF
+354 ERHCGKYY
-362 AADIKKAHGA
+362 AADIKNAHGA

-403 VIKKKTLSDGTTQ
+403 VIKKTKLSDGTTQ

-451 YAAKEFYG
+451 YGAKEFYG
-459 NHKYISSVLVQVP
+459 NHKYFSSVLVQVP
-472 ENGGTI
+472 DGGGTI
-478 RFGIEVGDHNE
+478 RFGIEVGSRDDKTPE
-489 KETGTGSYEDNE
+489 KGNDGNNE

-517 DGDLIL
+517 DGDLVL
-523 DEDRDEL
+523 DADRDEL
-530 TYLNNEAENGCSNTY
+530 GYLKDCSNTY
-545 QHVTL
+545 ENVTL
-550 HLNKTF
+550 HLNKSFT
-556 KKDKWNGFILPVD
+556 KDKWNGFVLPVN

-576 QAFGPNVRLAE
+576 QAFGPNVRLAK
-587 LHQVTDTEIQFKSIN
+587 LSKVTDTEIQFTSID
-602 VTDQDNDAVVMHA
+602 VTAQANDAVVMQA
-615 FIPYIIFPTKHLEL
+615 YIPYIIFPTKHLEL
-629 EQTPAYTA
+629 EKTPAYTA
-637 LLTKTGSNMNA
+637 HLSKTGGNAA
-648 KDVHITVKKNHID
+648 KDVSIAIKKNHID
-661 IPNVSLAIKSSTGS
+661 IPNVSFAIGS
-675 TVNINDLTNMNT
+675 DNRNDLSNMNT
-687 TAWTTN
+687 TNWTTN
-693 SNTVVDA
+693 SNTIVDA
-700 ATGSPI
+700 TTGSPI
-706 VSSNNKMTAYGTFAR
+706 VGSNNKMTAYGTFVR
-721 TFAPTAEGTSGSY
+721 TFAPTTSGTTDKDNYQDVSNAEADNYGEWHLNDRTIIDGRDDLSGSY
-734 QITEETNEDFG
+734 FYDNG
-745 KWMLNNKST
+745 KMWHAKNNQK
-754 FIEGRDNLK
+754 
-763 GCYFFDQGNMYYSA
+763 
-777 TRPRGLRGFSIWF
+777 RGLRGFSVWF
-790 RPTTGNTAAAKT
+790 KPTSTTNEAKLML
-802 FIDGVCV
+802 DGI
-809 SWGETTGIDS
+809 SMDDETTDIS
-819 IIYGDD
+819 QLVYGDE
-825 GFGDNASGNGRFAR
+825 GFGENHSKVEKFAN

-844 QGQFIGSDCSKLARL
+844 QGQLVRSDNHSLHNL
-859 PSGIYLV
+859 PSGIYIV
-866 NGKKVAVK
+866 NGKKVVVK

>member
-1 MMKKIYDLTELKHT
+1 MIKKMNDLTELKHT
-15 FVSSKTKLFAVLT
+15 FVSSKTKLFAALT
-28 IIIFMIVGSLHAQAQ
+28 IIIFMIVGCLHAQAK
-43 NVSLEA
+43 NDKLEA
-49 SIDNIDK
+49 SIDNLDD
-56 LPGQK
+56 LPGQT

-112 PLWIHLDSD
+112 PLWVHLDTNN
-121 KDKYI
+121 YI

-171 IVKRGWGMEAVSGK
+171 IVKRGWGLEAVSGK

-193 YLYSSN
+193 YLYSSS
-199 KFDTSKKYYLIA
+199 KFNTNKKYYLIA

-280 SRENAALANWKTSK
+280 TRENAALANWKTSK

-308 YKTTD
+308 YKTPD
-313 GKGNIDTSYVD
+313 GNGNTSYVD
-324 DFNKSSKN
+324 DFSTSSTN
-332 NISSYKFPD
+332 HISSYKFPD
-341 GADQKTFTSADDY
+341 GTDQRTFTSADDY
-354 ERHCGKYF
+354 ERHCGKYY
-362 AADIKKAHGA
+362 AADIKNAHGA

-403 VIKKKTLSDGTTQ
+403 VIKKRTLSDGTTQ

-451 YAAKEFYG
+451 YGAKEFYG
-459 NHKYISSVLVQVP
+459 NHKYFSSVLVQVP
-472 ENGGTI
+472 DGGGII
-478 RFGIEVGDHNE
+478 RFGIEVGSRDDKTPE
-489 KETGTGSYEDNE
+489 KGNDGNNE

-517 DGDLIL
+517 DGDLVL
-523 DEDRDEL
+523 DADRDEL
-530 TYLNNEAENGCSNTY
+530 GYLKDCSNTY
-545 QHVTL
+545 ENVTL
-550 HLNKTF
+550 HLNKSFT
-556 KKDKWNGFILPVD
+556 KDKWNGFVLPVN

-576 QAFGPNVRLAE
+576 QAFGPNVRLAK
-587 LHQVTDTEIQFKSIN
+587 LSKVTDTEIQFTSID
-602 VTDQDNDAVVMHA
+602 VTAQANDAVVMQA
-615 FIPYIIFPTKHLEL
+615 YIPYIIFPTKHLEL
-629 EQTPAYTA
+629 EKTPAYTA
-637 LLTKTGSNMNA
+637 HLSKTGGVAA
-648 KDVHITVKKNHID
+648 KDVSIAIKKNHID
-661 IPNVSLAIKSSTGS
+661 IPNVSFAIGS
-675 TVNINDLTNMNT
+675 DNRNDLSNMNT
-687 TAWTTN
+687 TNWTTN
-693 SNTVVDA
+693 SNTIVDA
-700 ATGSPI
+700 TTGSPI
-706 VSSNNKMTAYGTFAR
+706 VGSNNKMIAYGTFAR
-721 TFAPTAEGTSGSY
+721 TFAPTTSGTTDEDNYQDVSNAEADNYGEWHLNDRTIIDGRDDLSGSY
-734 QITEETNEDFG
+734 FYDNG
-745 KWMLNNKST
+745 KMWHAKNNQK
-754 FIEGRDNLK
+754 
-763 GCYFFDQGNMYYSA
+763 
-777 TRPRGLRGFSIWF
+777 RGLRGFSVWF
-790 RPTTGNTAAAKT
+790 KPTSTTNEAKLML
-802 FIDGVCV
+802 DGI
-809 SWGETTGIDS
+809 SMDDETTDIRQLV
-819 IIYGDD
+819 YGDE
-825 GFGDNASGNGRFAR
+825 GFGENHSKVEKFAN

-844 QGQFIGSDCSKLARL
+844 QGQLVRSDNHSLHNL
-859 PSGIYLV
+859 PSGIYIV
-866 NGKKVAVK
+866 NGKKVVVK

>member
-1 MMKKIYDLTELKHT
+1 MIKKMNDLTELKHT
-15 FVSSKTKLFAVLT
+15 FVSSKTKLFAALT
-28 IIIFMIVGSLHAQAQ
+28 IFIFMIVGCLHAQAK
-43 NVSLEA
+43 NDNLVA
-49 SIDNIDK
+49 SIDNLDK

-112 PLWIHLDSD
+112 PLWVHLDTNN
-121 KDKYI
+121 YI
-126 HFAQKFDKVGAGA
+126 HFAQKFDKFGAGA

-158 GVYVDRSYLSGST
+158 GVYVDRSYISGAT
-171 IVKRGWGMEAVSGK
+171 VTKRGWVMEAVSGK

-236 SSSETGNDEWKIIT
+236 SSSETGNDEWKVIT

-308 YKTTD
+308 YKTPD
-313 GKGNIDTSYVD
+313 ENGNVNTSYVD
-324 DFNKSSKN
+324 DFSTSSTN
-332 NISSYKFPD
+332 HISSYKFPD
-341 GADQKTFTSADDY
+341 GTDQRTFTSADDY
-354 ERHCGKYF
+354 ERHCGKYY
-362 AADIKKAHGA
+362 AADIKNAHGA

-403 VIKKKTLSDGTTQ
+403 VIKKTKLSDGTTQ

-451 YAAKEFYG
+451 YGAKEFYG
-459 NHKYISSVLVQVP
+459 NHKYFSSVLVQVP
-472 ENGGTI
+472 DGGGTI
-478 RFGIEVGDHNE
+478 RFGIEVGSRDDKTPGKGDDGN
-489 KETGTGSYEDNE
+489 NE

-517 DGDLIL
+517 DGDLVL
-523 DEDRDEL
+523 DADRDEL
-530 TYLNNEAENGCSNTY
+530 GYLKDCSNTY
-545 QHVTL
+545 ENVTL
-550 HLNKTF
+550 HLNKSFT
-556 KKDKWNGFILPVD
+556 KDKWNGFVLPVN

-576 QAFGPNVRLAE
+576 QAFGPNVRLAK
-587 LHQVTDTEIQFKSIN
+587 LSKVTDTEIQFTSID
-602 VTDQDNDAVVMHA
+602 VTAQANDAVVMQA
-615 FIPYIIFPTKHLEL
+615 YIPYIIFPTKHLEL
-629 EQTPAYTA
+629 EKTPAYTA
-637 LLTKTGSNMNA
+637 HLSKTGGGA
-648 KDVHITVKKNHID
+648 TKDVSIAIKKNHID
-661 IPNVSLAIKSSTGS
+661 IPNVSFAIGS
-675 TVNINDLTNMNT
+675 DNRNDLSKMNT
-687 TAWTTN
+687 TNWTTN
-693 SNTVVDA
+693 SNTIVDA
-700 ATGSPI
+700 TTGSPI
-706 VSSNNKMTAYGTFAR
+706 VGSNNKMTAYGTFVR
-721 TFAPTAEGTSGSY
+721 TFAPTTSGTTDKDNY
-734 QITEETNEDFG
+734 QDVSNAEADNYGE
-745 KWMLNNKST
+745 WHLNNRT
-754 FIEGRDNLK
+754 IIDGRDDLSDS
-763 GCYFFDQGNMYYSA
+763 YFYDNGKMWHAKNNQK
-777 TRPRGLRGFSIWF
+777 RGLRGFSVWF
-790 RPTTGNTAAAKT
+790 RPTSTTNEAKLML
-802 FIDGVCV
+802 DGI
-809 SWGETTGIDS
+809 SMDDETTDIS
-819 IIYGDD
+819 QLVYGDE
-825 GFGDNASGNGRFAR
+825 GFGENHSKVEKFAN

-844 QGQFIGSDCSKLARL
+844 QGQLVRSDNHSLHNL
-859 PSGIYLV
+859 PSGIYIV
-866 NGKKVAVK
+866 NGKKVVVK

>member
-1 MMKKIYDLTELKHT
+1 MMKKMNDLTELTQT

-28 IIIFMIVGSLHAQAQ
+28 IIIFMIVGCLHAQAQ
-43 NVSLEA
+43 NA

-112 PLWIHLDSD
+112 PLWVHLDTNN
-121 KDKYI
+121 YI

-150 SKESDPDQ
+150 SDESDPDQ

-171 IVKRGWGMEAVSGK
+171 IAKRGWGMEAVSGK

-280 SRENAALANWKTSK
+280 TRENAALANWKTSK

-308 YKTTD
+308 YKTID
-313 GKGNIDTSYVD
+313 GKGNVTSYVD
-324 DFNKSSKN
+324 DFDKSSQN
-332 NISSYKFPD
+332 YISSYKFPD

-354 ERHCGKYF
+354 ERHCGKYY
-362 AADIKKAHGA
+362 AADIKNAHGA

-379 ENSGAYVVECK
+379 EYSGAYVVECK

-403 VIKKKTLSDGTTQ
+403 VIKKTTQPDGTTQ

-451 YAAKEFYG
+451 YGAKEFYG
-459 NHKYISSVLVQVP
+459 NHKYFSSVLVQVP
-472 ENGGTI
+472 DGGGTI
-478 RFGIEVGDHNE
+478 RFGIEVGSRDDKTPE
-489 KETGTGSYEDNE
+489 KGNDGNNE

-509 LLYASKTT
+509 LLYASKIT
-517 DGDLIL
+517 DGDLVL
-523 DEDRDEL
+523 DADRDEL
-530 TYLNNEAENGCSNTY
+530 GYLKDCSNTY
-545 QHVTL
+545 ENVTL
-550 HLNKTF
+550 HLNKSFT
-556 KKDKWNGFILPVD
+556 KDKWNGFVLPVN

-576 QAFGPNVRLAE
+576 QAFGPNVRLAK
-587 LHQVTDTEIQFKSIN
+587 LSKVTDTEIQFTSID
-602 VTDQDNDAVVMHA
+602 VTAQANDAVVMQA
-615 FIPYIIFPTKHLEL
+615 YIPYIIFPTKHLEL
-629 EQTPAYTA
+629 EKTPAYTA
-637 LLTKTGSNMNA
+637 HLSKTGGNAA
-648 KDVHITVKKNHID
+648 KDVSIAIKKNHID
-661 IPNVSLAIKSSTGS
+661 IPNVSFAIGS
-675 TVNINDLTNMNT
+675 DNRNDLSNMNT
-687 TAWTTN
+687 TNWTTN
-693 SNTVVDA
+693 SNTIVDA
-700 ATGSPI
+700 TTGSPI
-706 VSSNNKMTAYGTFAR
+706 VGSNNMMTAYGTFVR
-721 TFAPTAEGTSGSY
+721 TFAPTTSGTTDQDNY
-734 QITEETNEDFG
+734 QDVSNAEADNYGE
-745 KWMLNNKST
+745 WHLNNRT
-754 FIEGRDNLK
+754 IIDGRDDLSDS
-763 GCYFFDQGNMYYSA
+763 YFYDNGKMWHAKNNQK
-777 TRPRGLRGFSIWF
+777 RGLRGFSVWF
-790 RPTTGNTAAAKT
+790 RPTSTTKEAKLML
-802 FIDGVCV
+802 DGI
-809 SWGETTGIDS
+809 SMDDKTTDIS
-819 IIYGDD
+819 QLVYGDE
-825 GFGDNASGNGRFAR
+825 GFGENHSKVEKFAN

-844 QGQFIGSDCSKLARL
+844 QGQLVRSDNHSLHNL
-859 PSGIYLV
+859 PSGIYIV
-866 NGKKVAVK
+866 NGKKVVVK

>member
-1 MMKKIYDLTELKHT
+1 MIKKMNDLTELTQT

-28 IIIFMIVGSLHAQAQ
+28 IIIFMIVGCLHAQAQ
-43 NVSLEA
+43 NVSLQA
-49 SIDNIDK
+49 SIGNIDK

-61 ETNVKAAAISDN
+61 ETNVKDAAISDN

-112 PLWIHLDSD
+112 PLWVHLDTND
-121 KDKYI
+121 YI
-126 HFAQKFDKVGAGA
+126 HFAQKFDKFGAGA

-150 SKESDPDQ
+150 SNESDPDQ

-171 IVKRGWGMEAVSGK
+171 IVKRGWGLEAVSDK

-193 YLYSSN
+193 YLYSSS

-313 GKGNIDTSYVD
+313 GKGNLSYVD

-332 NISSYKFPD
+332 YISSYKFPD

-354 ERHCGKYF
+354 ERHCGKYY
-362 AADIKKAHGA
+362 AADIKNAHGA

-379 ENSGAYVVECK
+379 THGGAYVIECK
-390 GFSNTTKAKLFAV
+390 GFSTTTKAKLFAV
-403 VIKKKTLSDGTTQ
+403 VIKKTTLSDGTTQ

-451 YAAKEFYG
+451 YGAKEFYG
-459 NHKYISSVLVQVP
+459 NHKYFSSVLVQVP
-472 ENGGTI
+472 DGGGTI
-478 RFGIEVGDHNE
+478 RFGIEVGSRDDKTPE
-489 KETGTGSYEDNE
+489 KGNDGNNE

-517 DGDLIL
+517 DGDLVL
-523 DEDRDEL
+523 DADRDEL
-530 TYLNNEAENGCSNTY
+530 GYLKDCSNTY
-545 QHVTL
+545 ENVTL
-550 HLNKTF
+550 HLNKSFT
-556 KKDKWNGFILPVD
+556 KDKWNGFVLPVN

-576 QAFGPNVRLAE
+576 QAFGPNVRLAK
-587 LHQVTDTEIQFKSIN
+587 LSKVTDTEIQFTSID
-602 VTDQDNDAVVMHA
+602 VTAQANDAVVMQA
-615 FIPYIIFPTKHLEL
+615 YIPYIIFPTKHLEL
-629 EQTPAYTA
+629 EKTPAYTA
-637 LLTKTGSNMNA
+637 HLSKTGGGEA
-648 KDVHITVKKNHID
+648 KHVSIAIKKNHID
-661 IPNVSLAIKSSTGS
+661 IPNVSFAIGS
-675 TVNINDLTNMNT
+675 DNRNDLSNMNT
-687 TAWTTN
+687 TNWTTN
-693 SNTVVDA
+693 SNTIVDA
-700 ATGSPI
+700 TTGSPI
-706 VSSNNKMTAYGTFAR
+706 VGSNNKMTAYGTFVR
-721 TFAPTAEGTSGSY
+721 TFAPTTSGTTDKDNYQDVSNAEADNYGEWHLNDRRIIDGRDDLSGSY
-734 QITEETNEDFG
+734 FYDNG
-745 KWMLNNKST
+745 KMWHAKNHQK
-754 FIEGRDNLK
+754 
-763 GCYFFDQGNMYYSA
+763 
-777 TRPRGLRGFSIWF
+777 RGLRGFSVWF
-790 RPTTGNTAAAKT
+790 KPTSTTNEAKLML
-802 FIDGVCV
+802 DGI
-809 SWGETTGIDS
+809 SMDDETTDIS
-819 IIYGDD
+819 QLVYGDE
-825 GFGDNASGNGRFAR
+825 GFGENHSKVEKFAN

-844 QGQFIGSDCSKLARL
+844 QGQLVRSDNHSLHNL
-859 PSGIYLV
+859 PSGIYIV
-866 NGKKVAVK
+866 NGKKVVVK

>member
-1 MMKKIYDLTELKHT
+1 MNDLTELKHT
-15 FVSSKTKLFAVLT
+15 FVSSKTKLFAALT
-28 IIIFMIVGSLHAQAQ
+28 IFIFMIVGCLHAQAK
-43 NVSLEA
+43 NDNLVA
-49 SIDNIDK
+49 SIDNLDK

-112 PLWIHLDSD
+112 PLWVHLDTNN
-121 KDKYI
+121 YI
-126 HFAQKFDKVGAGA
+126 HFAQKFDKFGAGA

-158 GVYVDRSYLSGST
+158 GVYVDRSYISGAT
-171 IVKRGWGMEAVSGK
+171 VTKRGWVMEAVSGK

-236 SSSETGNDEWKIIT
+236 SSSETGNDEWKVIT

-308 YKTTD
+308 YKTPD
-313 GKGNIDTSYVD
+313 ENGNVNTSYVD
-324 DFNKSSKN
+324 DFSTSSTN
-332 NISSYKFPD
+332 HISSYKFPD
-341 GADQKTFTSADDY
+341 GTDQRTFTSADDY
-354 ERHCGKYF
+354 ERHCGKYY
-362 AADIKKAHGA
+362 AADIKNAHGA

-403 VIKKKTLSDGTTQ
+403 VIKKTKLSDGTTQ

-451 YAAKEFYG
+451 YGAKEFYG
-459 NHKYISSVLVQVP
+459 NHKYFSSVLVQVP
-472 ENGGTI
+472 DGGGTI
-478 RFGIEVGDHNE
+478 RFGIEVGSRDDKTPGKGDDGN
-489 KETGTGSYEDNE
+489 NE

-517 DGDLIL
+517 DGDLVL
-523 DEDRDEL
+523 DADRDEL
-530 TYLNNEAENGCSNTY
+530 GYLKDCSNTY
-545 QHVTL
+545 ENVTL
-550 HLNKTF
+550 HLNKSFT
-556 KKDKWNGFILPVD
+556 KDKWNGFVLPVN

-576 QAFGPNVRLAE
+576 QAFGPNVRLAK
-587 LHQVTDTEIQFKSIN
+587 LSKVTDTEIQFTSID
-602 VTDQDNDAVVMHA
+602 VTAQANDAVVMQA
-615 FIPYIIFPTKHLEL
+615 YIPYIIFPTKHLEL
-629 EQTPAYTA
+629 EKTPAYTA
-637 LLTKTGSNMNA
+637 HLSKTGGGA
-648 KDVHITVKKNHID
+648 TKDVSIAIKKNHID
-661 IPNVSLAIKSSTGS
+661 IPNVSFAIGS
-675 TVNINDLTNMNT
+675 DNRNDLSKMNT
-687 TAWTTN
+687 TNWTTN
-693 SNTVVDA
+693 SNTIVDA
-700 ATGSPI
+700 TTGSPI
-706 VSSNNKMTAYGTFAR
+706 VGSNNKMTAYGTFVR
-721 TFAPTAEGTSGSY
+721 TFAPTTSGTTDKDNY
-734 QITEETNEDFG
+734 QDVSNAEADNYGE
-745 KWMLNNKST
+745 WHLNNRT
-754 FIEGRDNLK
+754 IIDGRDDLSDS
-763 GCYFFDQGNMYYSA
+763 YFYDNGKMWHAKNNQK
-777 TRPRGLRGFSIWF
+777 RGLRGFSVWF
-790 RPTTGNTAAAKT
+790 RPTSTTNEAKLML
-802 FIDGVCV
+802 DGI
-809 SWGETTGIDS
+809 SMDDETTDIS
-819 IIYGDD
+819 QLVYGDE
-825 GFGDNASGNGRFAR
+825 GFGENHSKVEKFAN

-844 QGQFIGSDCSKLARL
+844 QGQLVRSDNHSLHNL
-859 PSGIYLV
+859 PSGIYIV
-866 NGKKVAVK
+866 NGKKVVVK

>member
-1 MMKKIYDLTELKHT
+1 MKKKIYDLTELKHT

-28 IIIFMIVGSLHAQAQ
+28 IIIFMIVGCLHAQAQ
-43 NVSLEA
+43 NVSLAA
-49 SIDNIDK
+49 SIDNLDD
-56 LPGQK
+56 LPGQT

-112 PLWIHLDSD
+112 PLWVHLDTNN
-121 KDKYI
+121 YI

-158 GVYVDRSYLSGST
+158 GVYVDRSYISGAT
-171 IVKRGWGMEAVSGK
+171 VTKRGWVMEAVSGK

-236 SSSETGNDEWKIIT
+236 SSSETGNDEWKVIT

-280 SRENAALANWKTSK
+280 SRENAALAKWKTSK

-308 YKTTD
+308 YKTPD
-313 GKGNIDTSYVD
+313 GNGNANSSYVN
-324 DFNKSSKN
+324 DFDKSSEN
-332 NISSYKFPD
+332 YISIYKFPD

-354 ERHCGKYF
+354 ERHCGKYY
-362 AADIKKAHGA
+362 AADIKNAHGA

-379 ENSGAYVVECK
+379 ANGGAYVVECK
-390 GFSNTTKAKLFAV
+390 GFSNTTTAKLFAV
-403 VIKKKTLSDGTTQ
+403 VINKTELTDGTTK

-431 INYMSDAEKTALHTD
+431 INYMSDAEKTALHTA

-459 NHKYISSVLVQVP
+459 NHKYFSSVLVQVP
-472 ENGGTI
+472 DGGGTI
-478 RFGIEVGDHNE
+478 RFGIEVGSRDDKTPGKGDDGN
-489 KETGTGSYEDNE
+489 DE

-517 DGDLIL
+517 DGDLVL
-523 DEDRDEL
+523 DADRDEL
-530 TYLNNEAENGCSNTY
+530 GYLKDCSNTY
-545 QHVTL
+545 ENVTL
-550 HLNKTF
+550 HLNKSFT
-556 KKDKWNGFILPVD
+556 KDKWNGFVLPVN

-576 QAFGPNVRLAE
+576 QAFGPNVRLAK
-587 LHQVTDTEIQFKSIN
+587 LSKVTDTEIQFTSIN
-602 VTDQDNDAVVMHA
+602 VTARANDAVVMQA
-615 FIPYIIFPTKHLEL
+615 YIPYIIFPTKHLEL
-629 EQTPAYTA
+629 EKTPAYTA
-637 LLTKTGSNMNA
+637 HLSKTGGDAEKHVSIA
-648 KDVHITVKKNHID
+648 IKKNHID
-661 IPNVSLAIKSSTGS
+661 IPNVSFAIGS
-675 TVNINDLTNMNT
+675 DNRNDLSNMNT
-687 TAWTTN
+687 TNWTTN
-693 SNTVVDA
+693 SNTIVDA
-700 ATGSPI
+700 TTGSPI
-706 VSSNNKMTAYGTFAR
+706 VGSNNKMIAYGTFVR
-721 TFAPTAEGTSGSY
+721 TFAPTTSGTTDKDNYQDVSNAEADNYGEWHLNNRTIIDGRDDLSGSY
-734 QITEETNEDFG
+734 FYDNG
-745 KWMLNNKST
+745 KMWHAKNNQK
-754 FIEGRDNLK
+754 
-763 GCYFFDQGNMYYSA
+763 
-777 TRPRGLRGFSIWF
+777 RGLRGFSVWF
-790 RPTTGNTAAAKT
+790 RPTSTTNKAKLML
-802 FIDGVCV
+802 DGI
-809 SWGETTGIDS
+809 SMDDETTDIS
-819 IIYGDD
+819 QLVYGDE
-825 GFGDNASGNGRFAR
+825 GFGENHSKVEKFAN

-844 QGQFIGSDCSKLARL
+844 QGQLVRSDNHSLHNL
-859 PSGIYLV
+859 PSGIYIV
-866 NGKKVAVK
+866 NGKKVVVK

>member
-15 FVSSKTKLFAVLT
+15 FVSSKTKLFAALA
-28 IIIFMIVGSLHAQAQ
+28 IIIFMIVGCLHAQAQ
-43 NVSLEA
+43 QAQDDNLVA
-49 SIDNIDK
+49 SIDNLDD
-56 LPGQK
+56 LPGQT

-112 PLWIHLDSD
+112 PLWVHLDTNN
-121 KDKYI
+121 YI

-150 SKESDPDQ
+150 SNESDPDQ

-171 IVKRGWGMEAVSGK
+171 IGKRGWGMEAVSGK

-236 SSSETGNDEWKIIT
+236 SSSETGNDEWKVIT
-250 YQQIFDLQKNNAK
+250 YQQIFNLQLKNTA

-280 SRENAALANWKTSK
+280 TRENAALANWKTSK

-308 YKTTD
+308 YKTPD
-313 GKGNIDTSYVD
+313 ENGNVNTEYVD
-324 DFNKSSKN
+324 DFSTSSTN
-332 NISSYKFPD
+332 HISSYKFPD

-354 ERHCGKYF
+354 ERHCGKYY
-362 AADIKKAHGA
+362 AADIKNAHGA

-403 VIKKKTLSDGTTQ
+403 VIKKTLSGETTQ

-431 INYMSDAEKTALHTD
+431 INYMSDAEKTALHTA

-472 ENGGTI
+472 DGGGTI
-478 RFGIEVGDHNE
+478 RFGIEVGSRGDKTPE
-489 KETGTGSYEDNE
+489 KGNDGNNE

-517 DGDLIL
+517 DGDLVL
-523 DEDRDEL
+523 DADRDEL
-530 TYLNNEAENGCSNTY
+530 GYLKDCSNTY
-545 QHVTL
+545 KNVTL
-550 HLNKTF
+550 HLNKSFT
-556 KKDKWNGFILPVD
+556 KDKWNGFVLPVN

-576 QAFGPNVRLAE
+576 QAFGPNVRLAK
-587 LHQVTDTEIQFKSIN
+587 LSKVTDTEIQFTSID
-602 VTDQDNDAVVMHA
+602 VTAQANDAVVMQA
-615 FIPYIIFPTKHLEL
+615 YIPYIIFPTKHLEL
-629 EQTPAYTA
+629 EKTPAYTA
-637 LLTKTGSNMNA
+637 HLSKTGGNAA
-648 KDVHITVKKNHID
+648 KDVSIAIKKNHID
-661 IPNVSLAIKSSTGS
+661 IPNVSFAIGS
-675 TVNINDLTNMNT
+675 DNRNDLSNMNT
-687 TAWTTN
+687 TNWTTN
-693 SNTVVDA
+693 SNTIVDA
-700 ATGSPI
+700 TTGSPI
-706 VSSNNKMTAYGTFAR
+706 VGSNNKMIAYGTFVR
-721 TFAPTAEGTSGSY
+721 TFAPTTSGTTDEDNYQDVSNAEADNYGEWHLNNRTIIDGRDDLSGSY
-734 QITEETNEDFG
+734 FYDNG
-745 KWMLNNKST
+745 KMWHAKN
-754 FIEGRDNLK
+754 
-763 GCYFFDQGNMYYSA
+763 DQK
-777 TRPRGLRGFSIWF
+777 RGLRGFSVWF
-790 RPTTGNTAAAKT
+790 KPTSTTNEAKLML
-802 FIDGVCV
+802 DGI
-809 SWGETTGIDS
+809 SMDDETTDIS
-819 IIYGDD
+819 QFVYGDE
-825 GFGDNASGNGRFAR
+825 GFGENHSKVEKFAN

-844 QGQFIGSDCSKLARL
+844 QGQLVRSDNHSLHNL
-859 PSGIYLV
+859 PSGIYIV
-866 NGKKVAVK
+866 NGKKVVVK

>member
-1 MMKKIYDLTELKHT
+1 MMKKIYDLTELKRT

-28 IIIFMIVGSLHAQAQ
+28 TIIFMIVGSLHAQVQ
-43 NVSLEA
+43 NDNLAA
-49 SIDNIDK
+49 SIDNLDNLIGCSED
-56 LPGQK
+56 
-61 ETNVKAAAISDN
+61 EVKSKAISDN
-73 SFPEDDK
+73 TFPENDK
-80 SKIFFIYNVKT
+80 SKIFFLYNVKT
-91 GLLLNTGGYWGTHVS
+91 GLLLNAGGYWGTHVS

-112 PLWIHLDSD
+112 PLWVHLDTNN
-121 KDKYI
+121 YI
-126 HFAQKFDKVGAGA
+126 HFAQKFDKVGAGP

-150 SKESDPDQ
+150 SNESDPDQ

-280 SRENAALANWKTSK
+280 TRENAALANWKTSK

-313 GKGNIDTSYVD
+313 GKGNVNTETKYVD

-332 NISSYKFPD
+332 YISSYKFPD

-354 ERHCGKYF
+354 ERHCGKYY
-362 AADIKKAHGA
+362 AADIKNAHGA

-403 VIKKKTLSDGTTQ
+403 VIKKTTLSDGTTQ

-451 YAAKEFYG
+451 YGAKEFYG
-459 NHKYISSVLVQVP
+459 NHKYFSSVLVQVP
-472 ENGGTI
+472 DGGGTI
-478 RFGIEVGDHNE
+478 RFGIEVGSRDDKTPGKGDDGN
-489 KETGTGSYEDNE
+489 DE

-517 DGDLIL
+517 DGDLVL
-523 DEDRDEL
+523 DADRDEL
-530 TYLNNEAENGCSNTY
+530 GYLKDCSNTY
-545 QHVTL
+545 KNVTL
-550 HLNKTF
+550 HLNKSFT
-556 KKDKWNGFILPVD
+556 KDKWNGFVLPVN

-576 QAFGPNVRLAE
+576 QAFGPNVRLAK
-587 LHQVTDTEIQFKSIN
+587 LSKVTDTEIQFKSID
-602 VTDQDNDAVVMHA
+602 VTAQANDAVVMQA
-615 FIPYIIFPTKHLEL
+615 YIPYIIFPTKHLEL
-629 EQTPAYTA
+629 EKTPAYTA
-637 LLTKTGSNMNA
+637 HLSKTGGNEA
-648 KDVHITVKKNHID
+648 KDVSIAIKKNHID
-661 IPNVSLAIKSSTGS
+661 IPNVSFAIGS
-675 TVNINDLTNMNT
+675 DNRNDLSNMNT
-687 TAWTTN
+687 TNWTTN
-693 SNTVVDA
+693 SNTIVDA
-700 ATGSPI
+700 TTGSPI
-706 VSSNNKMTAYGTFAR
+706 VGSNNKMTAYGTFVR
-721 TFAPTAEGTSGSY
+721 TFAPTTSGTTAKDNY
-734 QITEETNEDFG
+734 QDVSNAEADNYGE
-745 KWMLNNKST
+745 WHLNNRT
-754 FIEGRDNLK
+754 IIDGRDDLSDS
-763 GCYFFDQGNMYYSA
+763 YFYDNGKMWHAKNHQK
-777 TRPRGLRGFSIWF
+777 RGLRGFSVWF
-790 RPTTGNTAAAKT
+790 RPTSTTKEAKLML
-802 FIDGVCV
+802 DGI
-809 SWGETTGIDS
+809 SMDDKTTDIS
-819 IIYGDD
+819 QLVYGDE
-825 GFGDNASGNGRFAR
+825 GFGENHSKVEKFAN

-844 QGQFIGSDCSKLARL
+844 QGQLVRSDNHSLHNL
-859 PSGIYLV
+859 PSGIYIV
-866 NGKKVAVK
+866 NGKKVVVK

>member
-15 FVSSKTKLFAVLT
+15 FVSSKTMLFASLT
-28 IIIFMIVGSLHAQAQ
+28 IIIFMIVGSLHAQAK
-43 NVSLEA
+43 NVSLAA

-112 PLWIHLDSD
+112 PLWVHLDTNN
-121 KDKYI
+121 YI
-126 HFAQKFDKVGAGA
+126 HFAQKFDKFGAGA

-158 GVYVDRSYLSGST
+158 GVYVDRSYISGAT
-171 IVKRGWGMEAVSGK
+171 VTKRGWVMEAVSGK

-236 SSSETGNDEWKIIT
+236 SSSETGNDEWKVIT

-308 YKTTD
+308 YKTPD
-313 GKGNIDTSYVD
+313 ENGNVNTSYVD
-324 DFNKSSKN
+324 DFSTSSTN
-332 NISSYKFPD
+332 HISSYKFPD
-341 GADQKTFTSADDY
+341 GTDQRTFTSADDY
-354 ERHCGKYF
+354 ERHCGKYY
-362 AADIKKAHGA
+362 AADIKNAHGA

-403 VIKKKTLSDGTTQ
+403 VIKKTKLSDGTTQ

-451 YAAKEFYG
+451 YGAKEFYG
-459 NHKYISSVLVQVP
+459 NHKYFSSVLVQVP
-472 ENGGTI
+472 DGGGTI
-478 RFGIEVGDHNE
+478 RFGIEVGSRDDKTPE
-489 KETGTGSYEDNE
+489 KGNDGNNE

-517 DGDLIL
+517 DGDLVL
-523 DEDRDEL
+523 DADRDEL
-530 TYLNNEAENGCSNTY
+530 GYLKDCSNTY
-545 QHVTL
+545 ENVTL
-550 HLNKTF
+550 HLNKSFT
-556 KKDKWNGFILPVD
+556 KDKWNGFVLPVN

-576 QAFGPNVRLAE
+576 QAFGPNVRLAK
-587 LHQVTDTEIQFKSIN
+587 LSKVTDTEIQFTSID
-602 VTDQDNDAVVMHA
+602 VTAQANDAVVMQA
-615 FIPYIIFPTKHLEL
+615 YIPYIIFPTKHLEL
-629 EQTPAYTA
+629 EKTPAYTA
-637 LLTKTGSNMNA
+637 HLSKTGGNAA
-648 KDVHITVKKNHID
+648 KDVSIAIKKNHID
-661 IPNVSLAIKSSTGS
+661 IPNVSFAIGS
-675 TVNINDLTNMNT
+675 DNRNDLSNMNT
-687 TAWTTN
+687 TNWTTN
-693 SNTVVDA
+693 SNTIVDA
-700 ATGSPI
+700 TTGSPI
-706 VSSNNKMTAYGTFAR
+706 VGSNNKMTAYGTFVR
-721 TFAPTAEGTSGSY
+721 TFAPTTSGTTDKDNYQDVSNAEADNYGEWHLNDRTIIDGRDDLSGSY
-734 QITEETNEDFG
+734 FYDNG
-745 KWMLNNKST
+745 KMWHAKNNQK
-754 FIEGRDNLK
+754 
-763 GCYFFDQGNMYYSA
+763 
-777 TRPRGLRGFSIWF
+777 RGLRGFSVWF
-790 RPTTGNTAAAKT
+790 KPTSTTNEAKLML
-802 FIDGVCV
+802 DGI
-809 SWGETTGIDS
+809 SMDDETTDIS
-819 IIYGDD
+819 QLVYGDE
-825 GFGDNASGNGRFAR
+825 GFGENHSKVEKFAN

-844 QGQFIGSDCSKLARL
+844 QGQLVRSDNHSLHNL
-859 PSGIYLV
+859 PSGIYIV
-866 NGKKVAVK
+866 NGKKVVVK

>member
-1 MMKKIYDLTELKHT
+1 MMKKIYDLTELKRT
-15 FVSSKTKLFAVLT
+15 FVSSKTKLFASLT
-28 IIIFMIVGSLHAQAQ
+28 IIIFMIVGCLHAQAQ
-43 NVSLEA
+43 NDKLEA
-49 SIDNIDK
+49 SIDNLDD
-56 LPGQK
+56 LPGQT

-112 PLWIHLDSD
+112 PLWVHLDTNN
-121 KDKYI
+121 YI

-150 SKESDPDQ
+150 SDESNPDQ

-171 IVKRGWGMEAVSGK
+171 IAKRGWGMEAVSGK

-236 SSSETGNDEWKIIT
+236 SSSETGNDEWKVIT
-250 YQQIFDLQKNNAK
+250 YQQIFNLQLKNTA

-280 SRENAALANWKTSK
+280 TRENAALANWKTSK

-308 YKTTD
+308 YKTPD
-313 GKGNIDTSYVD
+313 EKGYVN
-324 DFNKSSKN
+324 DFDKSSQN
-332 NISSYKFPD
+332 YISNYKFPD

-354 ERHCGKYF
+354 ERHCGKYY
-362 AADIKKAHGA
+362 AADIKNAHGA

-403 VIKKKTLSDGTTQ
+403 VIKKTTQPDGTTK

-451 YAAKEFYG
+451 YGAKEFYG
-459 NHKYISSVLVQVP
+459 NHKYFSSVLVQVP
-472 ENGGTI
+472 DGGGTI
-478 RFGIEVGDHNE
+478 RFGIEVGSRDDKTPE
-489 KETGTGSYEDNE
+489 KGNDGNNE

-517 DGDLIL
+517 DGDLVL
-523 DEDRDEL
+523 DADRDEL
-530 TYLNNEAENGCSNTY
+530 GYLKDCSNTY
-545 QHVTL
+545 ENVTL
-550 HLNKTF
+550 HLNKSFT
-556 KKDKWNGFILPVD
+556 KDKWNGFVLPVN

-576 QAFGPNVRLAE
+576 QAFGPNVRLAK
-587 LHQVTDTEIQFKSIN
+587 LSKVTDTEIQFTSID
-602 VTDQDNDAVVMHA
+602 VTAQAKDAVVMQA
-615 FIPYIIFPTKHLEL
+615 YIPYIIFPTKHLEL
-629 EQTPAYTA
+629 EKTPAYTA
-637 LLTKTGSNMNA
+637 HLSKTGGDA
-648 KDVHITVKKNHID
+648 TKDVSIAIKKNHID
-661 IPNVSLAIKSSTGS
+661 IPNVSFAIGS
-675 TVNINDLTNMNT
+675 DNRNDLSNMNT
-687 TAWTTN
+687 TNWTTN
-693 SNTVVDA
+693 SNTIVDA
-700 ATGSPI
+700 TTGSPI
-706 VSSNNKMTAYGTFAR
+706 VGSNNMMTAYGTFVR
-721 TFAPTAEGTSGSY
+721 TFAPTTSGTTDKDNYQDVSNAEADNYGEWHLNDRRIIDGRDDLSGSY
-734 QITEETNEDFG
+734 FYDNG
-745 KWMLNNKST
+745 KMWHAKNNQK
-754 FIEGRDNLK
+754 
-763 GCYFFDQGNMYYSA
+763 
-777 TRPRGLRGFSIWF
+777 RGLRGFSVWF
-790 RPTTGNTAAAKT
+790 KPTSTTNEAKLML
-802 FIDGVCV
+802 DGI
-809 SWGETTGIDS
+809 SMDDETTDIS
-819 IIYGDD
+819 QLVYGDE
-825 GFGDNASGNGRFAR
+825 GFGENHSKVEKFAN

-844 QGQFIGSDCSKLARL
+844 QGQLVRSDNHSLHNL
-859 PSGIYLV
+859 PSGIYIV
-866 NGKKVAVK
+866 NGKKVVVK

>member
-1 MMKKIYDLTELKHT
+1 MIKKMNDLTELTQT

-28 IIIFMIVGSLHAQAQ
+28 IIIFMIVGCLHAQAQ
-43 NVSLEA
+43 NVSLSA

-56 LPGQK
+56 LPGQE

-112 PLWIHLDSD
+112 PLWVHLDTNN
-121 KDKYI
+121 YI

-150 SKESDPDQ
+150 SDESDPDQ

-171 IVKRGWGMEAVSGK
+171 IVKRGWGMEVVSDK

-193 YLYSSN
+193 YLYSSDE
-199 KFDTSKKYYLIA
+199 FDTSKKYYLIA

-250 YQQIFDLQKNNAK
+250 YQQIFDLQKKNAK

-280 SRENAALANWKTSK
+280 TRENAALANWKTSK

-313 GKGNIDTSYVD
+313 GNGYVD

-332 NISSYKFPD
+332 YISSYKFPD

-354 ERHCGKYF
+354 ERHCGKYY
-362 AADIKKAHGA
+362 AADIKNAHGA

-403 VIKKKTLSDGTTQ
+403 VIKKTTQ
-416 VENVKNTLRTTVLGQ
+416 DGATKVENVKNTLRTTVLGQ
-431 INYMSDAEKTALHTD
+431 INYMSDAEKTALHTA

-472 ENGGTI
+472 DGGGTI
-478 RFGIEVGDHNE
+478 RFGIEVGSRDDKTPGKGND
-489 KETGTGSYEDNE
+489 GNDE

-517 DGDLIL
+517 DGDLVL
-523 DEDRDEL
+523 DADRDEL
-530 TYLNNEAENGCSNTY
+530 GYLKDCSNTY
-545 QHVTL
+545 ENVTL
-550 HLNKTF
+550 HLNKSFT
-556 KKDKWNGFILPVD
+556 KDKWNGFVLPVN

-576 QAFGPNVRLAE
+576 QAFGPNVRLAK
-587 LHQVTDTEIQFKSIN
+587 LSKVTDTEIQFTSID
-602 VTDQDNDAVVMHA
+602 VTAQANDAVVMQA
-615 FIPYIIFPTKHLEL
+615 YIPYIIFPTKHLEL
-629 EQTPAYTA
+629 EKTPAYTA
-637 LLTKTGSNMNA
+637 HLSKTGGNAA
-648 KDVHITVKKNHID
+648 KDVSIAIKKNHID
-661 IPNVSLAIKSSTGS
+661 IPNVSFAIGS
-675 TVNINDLTNMNT
+675 DNRNDLSNMNT
-687 TAWTTN
+687 TNWTTN
-693 SNTVVDA
+693 SNTIVDA
-700 ATGSPI
+700 TTGSPI
-706 VSSNNKMTAYGTFAR
+706 VGSNNMMTAYGTFVR
-721 TFAPTAEGTSGSY
+721 TFAPTTSGTTDQDNY
-734 QITEETNEDFG
+734 QDVSNAEADNYGE
-745 KWMLNNKST
+745 WHLNNRT
-754 FIEGRDNLK
+754 IIDGRDDLSDS
-763 GCYFFDQGNMYYSA
+763 YFYDNGKMWHAKNNQK
-777 TRPRGLRGFSIWF
+777 RGLRGFSVWF
-790 RPTTGNTAAAKT
+790 RPTSTTKEAKLML
-802 FIDGVCV
+802 DGI
-809 SWGETTGIDS
+809 SMDDKTTDIS
-819 IIYGDD
+819 QLVYGDE
-825 GFGDNASGNGRFAR
+825 GFGENHSKVEKFAN

-844 QGQFIGSDCSKLARL
+844 QGQLVRSDNHSLHNL
-859 PSGIYLV
+859 PSGIYIV
-866 NGKKVAVK
+866 NGKKVVVK

>member
-1 MMKKIYDLTELKHT
+1 MIKKMNDLTELTQT

-28 IIIFMIVGSLHAQAQ
+28 IIIFMIVGCLHAQAQ
-43 NVSLEA
+43 NVSLQA
-49 SIDNIDK
+49 SIGNIDK

-61 ETNVKAAAISDN
+61 ETNVKDAAISDN

-112 PLWIHLDSD
+112 PLWVHLDTND
-121 KDKYI
+121 YI
-126 HFAQKFDKVGAGA
+126 HFAQKFDKFGAGA

-150 SKESDPDQ
+150 SNESDPDQ

-171 IVKRGWGMEAVSGK
+171 IVKRGWGLEAVSDK

-193 YLYSSN
+193 YLYSSS

-280 SRENAALANWKTSK
+280 TRENAALANWKTSK

-313 GKGNIDTSYVD
+313 GNGNANTSYVD
-324 DFNKSSKN
+324 DFNKSSQN
-332 NISSYKFPD
+332 YISNYKFPD

-354 ERHCGKYF
+354 ERHCGKYY
-362 AADIKKAHGA
+362 AADIKNAHGA

-403 VIKKKTLSDGTTQ
+403 VIKKTKQPDGTTK

-451 YAAKEFYG
+451 YGAKEFYG
-459 NHKYISSVLVQVP
+459 NHKYFSSVLVQVP
-472 ENGGTI
+472 DGGGTI
-478 RFGIEVGDHNE
+478 RFGIEVGSRDDKTPE
-489 KETGTGSYEDNE
+489 KGNDGNNE

-509 LLYASKTT
+509 LLYTSKTT
-517 DGDLIL
+517 DGDLVL
-523 DEDRDEL
+523 DADRDEL
-530 TYLNNEAENGCSNTY
+530 GYLKDCSNTY
-545 QHVTL
+545 ENVTL
-550 HLNKTF
+550 HLNKSFT
-556 KKDKWNGFILPVD
+556 KDKWNGFVLPVN

-576 QAFGPNVRLAE
+576 QAFGPNVRLAK
-587 LHQVTDTEIQFKSIN
+587 LSKVTDTEIQFTSID
-602 VTDQDNDAVVMHA
+602 VTAQANDAVVMQA
-615 FIPYIIFPTKHLEL
+615 YIPYIIFPTKHLEL
-629 EQTPAYTA
+629 EKTPAYTA
-637 LLTKTGSNMNA
+637 HLSKTGGGEA
-648 KDVHITVKKNHID
+648 KHVSIAIKKNHID
-661 IPNVSLAIKSSTGS
+661 IPNVSFAIGS
-675 TVNINDLTNMNT
+675 DNRNDLSNMNT
-687 TAWTTN
+687 TNWTTN
-693 SNTVVDA
+693 SNTIVDA
-700 ATGSPI
+700 TTGSPI
-706 VSSNNKMTAYGTFAR
+706 VGSNNKMTAYGTFVR
-721 TFAPTAEGTSGSY
+721 TFAPTTSGTTDKDNY
-734 QITEETNEDFG
+734 QDVSNAEADNYGE
-745 KWMLNNKST
+745 WHLNNRT
-754 FIEGRDNLK
+754 IIDGRDDLSDS
-763 GCYFFDQGNMYYSA
+763 YFYDNGKMWHAKNNQK
-777 TRPRGLRGFSIWF
+777 RGLRGFSVWF
-790 RPTTGNTAAAKT
+790 RPTSTTNEAKLML
-802 FIDGVCV
+802 DGI
-809 SWGETTGIDS
+809 SMDDETTDIS
-819 IIYGDD
+819 QLVYGDE
-825 GFGDNASGNGRFAR
+825 GFGENHSKVEKFAN

-844 QGQFIGSDCSKLARL
+844 QGQLVRSDNHSLHNL
-859 PSGIYLV
+859 PSGIYIV
-866 NGKKVAVK
+866 NGKKVVVK

>member
-1 MMKKIYDLTELKHT
+1 MKKKIYDLTELKHT

-28 IIIFMIVGSLHAQAQ
+28 IIIFMIVGSLHAQVQ
-43 NVSLEA
+43 NVSLAA
-49 SIDNIDK
+49 SIDNLDD
-56 LPGQK
+56 LPGQTA
-61 ETNVKAAAISDN
+61 TNVKAAAISDN

-112 PLWIHLDSD
+112 PLWVHLDTN
-121 KDKYI
+121 KYI

-150 SKESDPDQ
+150 SDESNPDQ

-193 YLYSSN
+193 YLYSSK

-236 SSSETGNDEWKIIT
+236 SSSETGNDEWKVIT

-280 SRENAALANWKTSK
+280 TRENAALANWKTSK

-308 YKTTD
+308 YKTPD
-313 GKGNIDTSYVD
+313 GNGNVNTEYVD
-324 DFNKSSKN
+324 DFSTSSTN
-332 NISSYKFPD
+332 HISNYKFPD

-354 ERHCGKYF
+354 ERHCGKYY
-362 AADIKKAHGA
+362 AADIKNAHGA

-403 VIKKKTLSDGTTQ
+403 VIKKTKQPDGTTK

-451 YAAKEFYG
+451 YGAKEFYG
-459 NHKYISSVLVQVP
+459 NHKYFSSVLVQVP
-472 ENGGTI
+472 DGGGTI
-478 RFGIEVGDHNE
+478 RFGIKVGSRDDKTPE
-489 KETGTGSYEDNE
+489 KGDDGNDE

-517 DGDLIL
+517 DGDLVL
-523 DEDRDEL
+523 DADRDEL
-530 TYLNNEAENGCSNTY
+530 GYLKDCSNTY
-545 QHVTL
+545 ENVTL
-550 HLNKTF
+550 HLNKSFT
-556 KKDKWNGFILPVD
+556 KDKWNGFVLPVN

-576 QAFGPNVRLAE
+576 QAFGPNVRLAK
-587 LHQVTDTEIQFKSIN
+587 LSKVTDTEIQFTSID
-602 VTDQDNDAVVMHA
+602 VTAQANDAVVMQA
-615 FIPYIIFPTKHLEL
+615 YIPYIIFPTKHLEL
-629 EQTPAYTA
+629 EKTPAYTA
-637 LLTKTGSNMNA
+637 HLSKTGGDA
-648 KDVHITVKKNHID
+648 TKDVSIAIKKNHID
-661 IPNVSLAIKSSTGS
+661 IPNVSFAIGS
-675 TVNINDLTNMNT
+675 DNRNDLSKMNT
-687 TAWTTN
+687 TNWTTN
-693 SNTVVDA
+693 SNTIVDA
-700 ATGSPI
+700 TTGSPI
-706 VSSNNKMTAYGTFAR
+706 VGSNNKMIAYGTFVR
-721 TFAPTAEGTSGSY
+721 TFAPTTSGTTDKDNYQDVSNAEADNYGEWHLNNRTIIDGRDDLSGSY
-734 QITEETNEDFG
+734 FYDNGKMWHAKTNQ
-745 KWMLNNKST
+745 K
-754 FIEGRDNLK
+754 
-763 GCYFFDQGNMYYSA
+763 
-777 TRPRGLRGFSIWF
+777 RGLRGFSVWF
-790 RPTTGNTAAAKT
+790 KPTSTTNEAKLML
-802 FIDGVCV
+802 DGI
-809 SWGETTGIDS
+809 SMDDETTDIS
-819 IIYGDD
+819 QLVYGDE
-825 GFGDNASGNGRFAR
+825 GFGENHSKVEKFAN

-844 QGQFIGSDCSKLARL
+844 QGQLVRSDNHSLHNL
-859 PSGIYLV
+859 PSGIYIV
-866 NGKKVAVK
+866 NGKKVVVK